1 MATILDI
8 DLTNSP
14 FNSYDFFSNK
24 KIAAGTV
31 ETEDMK
37 KGQHKTT
44 VEMVDINA
52 YDYGIIDVG
61 MVQFD
66 DTLPYTKK
74 VETAQLRIEYYKTE
88 LEDAKSWVDAL
99 QSEINKVNSELAEYK
114 DQYEEAKKQDP
125 HSDLTKNLKQIIK
138 NCKEDLND
146 LNTDYSKYKKITQ
159 THPKLIKAYTKFLND
174 LIKYGGKKTITRIEE
189 FGSTEEAEQVDLDNL
204 DINQAPGMAISG
216 AITEAVTQYLEVT
229 IQSLIAGGASNL
241 MNNLG
246 INQETLGIAKSI
258 LNLMDSALFNI
269 TGIIKMFPKNIQ
281 MLPSAKVAIGS
292 ICTSLKDIYI
302 AIYNDLENEYYET
315 INDAIT
321 NLPSMQ
327 EVLKDALNLLMNT
340 IWIMINEQC
349 IKYTGHTL
357 PELYYMCSDY
367 IHKYKAWKEARKEKK
382 RRKKEKKEQEK
393 REKEKEKETGI
404 QHSSGN
410 TVSTKINVD
419 IDPDIIKQSLMDEL
433 ARASDLIYN
442 SFIII
447 QIKDSIDE
455 IKMLI
460 SQFNNVDLD
469 VLSEG
474 IDSFEDFMNMLI
486 EMGIDS
492 DGAVISLEKAIQDGI
507 NQFSGNLTSL
517 QNQIKE
523 QAISSGLNIASDIVS
538 NTKIS
543 KEIKT
548 EHLYDFTNDLNTF
561 TMTLNIYADPTTKK
575 AKKQLT
581 KVLSNAHQKDGTKIF
596 DSSSVLSI
604 INAIDEGYVMRKDQT
619 IELLEF
625 TFKIH
630 FELEGFNKTLSEQIN
645 AIDEA
650 NRIAQDAAKK
660 KEADE
665 AISKFELGIVEEEY
679 TGDPTKATKRPT
691 FQLVHELFSIL
702 KEIFPQLKVIL
713 KLIRNYKINKA
724 KVEANASGNLLGMVK
739 VIAAI
744 NKLFKKAHK
753 SKTNFYTVRSL
764 KLYDYITNSI
774 TSIGTNVEIN
784 IGIPDTRKLYLYLK
798 NAKSNYEIIKQDL
811 PTILYID
818 QDAITEQRNVM
829 KKDLDKAGNYFNDAS
844 LFVQYPDS
852 KYQDGTLLGLDK
864 VEDADT
870 EIYYS
875 DSSLPLYGSQ
885 ILRCYGKDYDLYT

>member
-14 FNSYDFFSNK
+14 GNSYDFFSNK
-24 KIAAGTV
+24 KMSAGTV

-61 MVQFD
+61 IVQFD
-66 DTLPYTKK
+66 DTLPYSKK
-74 VETAQLRIEYYKTE
+74 VETAKLRIEYYKTE
-88 LEDAKSWVDAL
+88 LKDAESWVNAL
-99 QSEINKVNSELAEYK
+99 QTEINKVNSELTEYQ

-125 HSDLTKNLKQIIK
+125 HSALTTNLKQIVK
-138 NCKEDLND
+138 NYKEQLND
-146 LNTDYSKYKKITQ
+146 LNTEFSKYKKITQ
-159 THPKLIKAYTKFLND
+159 THPKLIKAYTNFYND
-174 LIKYGGKKTITRIEE
+174 LTKYGEKKAITRVDE
-189 FGSTEEAEQVDLDNL
+189 FGNVEEAEKVDLDNL
-204 DINQAPGMAISG
+204 DINQAPGMEISG
-216 AITEAVTQYLEVT
+216 AITDAVTQYLEVT

-246 INQETLGIAKSI
+246 INQETLGMAQSI
-258 LNLMDSALFNI
+258 LNLMDSTLFNI

-281 MLPSAKVAIGS
+281 MLPSAKIAIGS
-292 ICTSLKDIYI
+292 ICTSLKDMYI

-321 NLPSMQ
+321 NLPSIQ
-327 EVLKDALNLLMNT
+327 EVLKDAQELLMNT
-340 IWIMINEQC
+340 IWVMINEQC
-349 IKYTGHTL
+349 IKYTGYTL

-367 IHKYKAWKEARKEKK
+367 IHKYKAWKEARKEQK
-382 RRKKEKKEQEK
+382 RRKKEQEEQ
-393 REKEKEKETGI
+393 EKETGI
-404 QHSSGN
+404 QHSSGG
-410 TVSTKINVD
+410 TVSSKINVD
-419 IDPDIIKQSLMDEL
+419 VDPDIIKQSLMDEL
-433 ARASDLIYN
+433 SRASDLIYN

-469 VLSEG
+469 VLTDG
-474 IDSFEDFMNMLI
+474 IDSFEDFMDMLV
-486 EMGIDS
+486 EMGLDS

-523 QAISSGLNIASDIVS
+523 QAISSGLHIAADVVS
-538 NTKIS
+538 NTTVS
-543 KEIKT
+543 TEIKA

-630 FELEGFNKTLSEQIN
+630 FELDGFNKTLNEQIN

-650 NRIAQDAAKK
+650 NRIAQETAKK
-660 KEADE
+660 KEAEE

-724 KVEANASGNLLGMVK
+724 KVEANASGNLLGMIK

-798 NAKSNYEIIKQDL
+798 NAKSNYEIIKQGL

-818 QDAITEQRNVM
+818 QDAITEQRNAM
-829 KKDLDKAGNYFNDAS
+829 KKDLDKAGNYFDDAS

>member
-14 FNSYDFFSNK
+14 GNSYDFFSNK
-24 KIAAGTV
+24 KMSAGTV

-61 MVQFD
+61 IVQFD
-66 DTLPYTKK
+66 DTLPYAKK

-88 LEDAKSWVDAL
+88 LKDAESWVNAL
-99 QSEINKVNSELAEYK
+99 QTEINKVNSELTEYQ
-114 DQYEEAKKQDP
+114 DQYEEVKKQDP
-125 HSDLTKNLKQIIK
+125 HSALTTNLKQIVK
-138 NCKEDLND
+138 NYKEQLND
-146 LNTDYSKYKKITQ
+146 LNAEFSKYKKITQ
-159 THPKLIKAYTKFLND
+159 THPKLIKAYTNFYND
-174 LIKYGGKKTITRIEE
+174 LTKYGEKKAITKVDE
-189 FGSTEEAEQVDLDNL
+189 FGNVEEAEQVDLDNL
-204 DINQAPGMAISG
+204 DINQAPGMEISG
-216 AITEAVTQYLEVT
+216 AITDAVTQYLEVT

-246 INQETLGIAKSI
+246 INQETLGMAQSI
-258 LNLMDSALFNI
+258 LNLMDSTLFNI

-281 MLPSAKVAIGS
+281 MLPSAKIAIGS
-292 ICTSLKDIYI
+292 ICTSLKDMYI

-327 EVLKDALNLLMNT
+327 EVLKDAQELLMNT
-340 IWIMINEQC
+340 IWVMINEQC
-349 IKYTGHTL
+349 IKYTGYTL

-367 IHKYKAWKEARKEKK
+367 IHKYKAWKEARKEQK
-382 RRKKEKKEQEK
+382 RRKKEQEEQ
-393 REKEKEKETGI
+393 EKETGI
-404 QHSSGN
+404 QHSSGG
-410 TVSTKINVD
+410 TVSSKINVD
-419 IDPDIIKQSLMDEL
+419 VDPDIIKQSLMDEL
-433 ARASDLIYN
+433 SRASDLIYN

-469 VLSEG
+469 VLSDG
-474 IDSFEDFMNMLI
+474 IDSFEDFMDMLV
-486 EMGIDS
+486 EMGLDS

-517 QNQIKE
+517 QNQIE
-523 QAISSGLNIASDIVS
+523 AQAISSGLHIAADVVS
-538 NTKIS
+538 NTTVS
-543 KEIKT
+543 TEIKA

-630 FELEGFNKTLSEQIN
+630 FELDGFNKTLSEQKN

-650 NRIAQDAAKK
+650 NRIAQETAKK
-660 KEADE
+660 KEAEE

-679 TGDPTKATKRPT
+679 TGDPIKATKRPT

-724 KVEANASGNLLGMVK
+724 KVEANASGNLLGMIK

-784 IGIPDTRKLYLYLK
+784 ISIPDTRKLYLYLK
-798 NAKSNYEIIKQDL
+798 NTKSNYEIIKQNL

-818 QDAITEQRNVM
+818 QDAITEQRNAM
-829 KKDLDKAGNYFNDAS
+829 KKDLDKAGNYFDDAS

>member
-14 FNSYDFFSNK
+14 GSSYDFFSNK
-24 KIAAGTV
+24 KMSAGTV
-31 ETEDMK
+31 ETDDMK

-61 MVQFD
+61 IVQFD

-74 VETAQLRIEYYKTE
+74 VETAQVRIEYYKTE
-88 LEDAKSWVDAL
+88 LKDAESWVKAL
-99 QSEINKVNSELAEYK
+99 QTEINKVNSELTEYQ
-114 DQYEEAKKQDP
+114 DQYEEAKKEDP
-125 HSDLTKNLKQIIK
+125 HSALTTNLKQIVK
-138 NCKEDLND
+138 NYKEQLND
-146 LNTDYSKYKKITQ
+146 LNTKFSKYKKITQ
-159 THPKLIKAYTKFLND
+159 THPKLIKAYTNFFND
-174 LIKYGGKKTITRIEE
+174 LTKYGEKKAITRVDE
-189 FGSTEEAEQVDLDNL
+189 FGNVEEAEQVDLDNL

-216 AITEAVTQYLEVT
+216 AITDAVTQYLEVT

-241 MNNLG
+241 MSSLG
-246 INQETLGIAKSI
+246 INQETLGMAQSI
-258 LNLMDSALFNI
+258 LNLMDSTLFNI

-281 MLPSAKVAIGS
+281 MVPSAKIAMSS
-292 ICTSLKDIYI
+292 ICTSLKDMYQAIYI
-302 AIYNDLENEYYET
+302 DLENQYYET

-327 EVLKDALNLLMNT
+327 EALKDAQVLLMNT
-340 IWIMINEQC
+340 IWVMINEQC
-349 IKYTGHTL
+349 IKYTGYTL

-367 IHKYKAWKEARKEKK
+367 IHKYKAWKEARKEQK
-382 RRKKEKKEQEK
+382 RRKKEQEEQ
-393 REKEKEKETGI
+393 EKETGI
-404 QHSSGN
+404 QHSSGG
-410 TVSTKINVD
+410 TISSKINVD
-419 IDPDIIKQSLMDEL
+419 VDPDIIKQSLMDEL

-460 SQFNNVDLD
+460 DQFNNVDLD
-469 VLSEG
+469 VLSDG
-474 IDSFEDFMNMLI
+474 IDSFEDFMDMLV
-486 EMGIDS
+486 EMGLGS

-517 QNQIKE
+517 QNQIE
-523 QAISSGLNIASDIVS
+523 AQAISSGLRIASDIAS
-538 NTKIS
+538 NTTIS
-543 KEIKT
+543 TEIKA

-596 DSSSVLSI
+596 DASSVLSI

-630 FELEGFNKTLSEQIN
+630 FELDGFNKTLQEQKD

-650 NRIAQDAAKK
+650 NRIAQETAKK
-660 KEADE
+660 KEAEE

-679 TGDPTKATKRPT
+679 TGDPTKATQRPT

-724 KVEANASGNLLGMVK
+724 KVEANASGNLLGMIK

-774 TSIGTNVEIN
+774 TSIGTNIEIN

-798 NAKSNYEIIKQDL
+798 NTKSNYEIIKQDL

-818 QDAITEQRNVM
+818 QDAIAEQRNAM
-829 KKDLDKAGNYFNDAS
+829 KKDLDKAGNYFDDAS

>member
-14 FNSYDFFSNK
+14 GNSYNFFSNK
-24 KIAAGTV
+24 KMSAGTV

-61 MVQFD
+61 IVQFD
-66 DTLPYTKK
+66 DTLPYSKK
-74 VETAQLRIEYYKTE
+74 VETAKLRIEYYKTE
-88 LEDAKSWVDAL
+88 LKNAESWVNAL
-99 QSEINKVNSELAEYK
+99 QTEINKVNSELTEYQ

-125 HSDLTKNLKQIIK
+125 HSALTTNLKQIVK
-138 NCKEDLND
+138 NYKEQLND
-146 LNTDYSKYKKITQ
+146 LNIEFSKYKKITQ
-159 THPKLIKAYTKFLND
+159 THPKLIKAYTNFYND
-174 LIKYGGKKTITRIEE
+174 LTKYGEKKAITKVDE
-189 FGSTEEAEQVDLDNL
+189 FGNVEEAEQVDLDNL
-204 DINQAPGMAISG
+204 DINQAPGMEISG
-216 AITEAVTQYLEVT
+216 AITDAVTQYLEVT

-246 INQETLGIAKSI
+246 INQETLGMAQSI
-258 LNLMDSALFNI
+258 LNLMDSTLFNI

-281 MLPSAKVAIGS
+281 MLPSAKIAIGS
-292 ICTSLKDIYI
+292 ICTSLKDMYI

-321 NLPSMQ
+321 NLPSIQ
-327 EVLKDALNLLMNT
+327 EVLKDAQELLMNT
-340 IWIMINEQC
+340 IWVMINEQC
-349 IKYTGHTL
+349 IKYTGYTL

-367 IHKYKAWKEARKEKK
+367 IHKYKAWKEARKEQK
-382 RRKKEKKEQEK
+382 RRKKEQEEQ
-393 REKEKEKETGI
+393 EKETGI
-404 QHSSGN
+404 QHSSGG

-419 IDPDIIKQSLMDEL
+419 VDPDIIKQSLMDEL
-433 ARASDLIYN
+433 SRASDLIYN

-469 VLSEG
+469 VLTDG
-474 IDSFEDFMNMLI
+474 IDSFEDFMDMLV
-486 EMGIDS
+486 EMGLDS

-517 QNQIKE
+517 QNQIE
-523 QAISSGLNIASDIVS
+523 AQAISSGLHIAADVVS
-538 NTKIS
+538 NTAVS
-543 KEIKT
+543 TEIKA

-630 FELEGFNKTLSEQIN
+630 FELDGFNKTLSEQIN

-650 NRIAQDAAKK
+650 NRIAQETAKK
-660 KEADE
+660 KEAEE

-679 TGDPTKATKRPT
+679 TSDPTKATKRPT

-724 KVEANASGNLLGMVK
+724 KVEANASGNLLGMIK

-818 QDAITEQRNVM
+818 QDAITEQRNAM
-829 KKDLDKAGNYFNDAS
+829 KKDLDKAGNYFDDAS

-885 ILRCYGKDYDLYT
+885 ILICYGKDYDLYT

>member
-14 FNSYDFFSNK
+14 GNSYDFFSNK
-24 KIAAGTV
+24 KMSAGTV

-61 MVQFD
+61 IVQFD
-66 DTLPYTKK
+66 DALPYAKK
-74 VETAQLRIEYYKTE
+74 VETAKLRIEYYKTE
-88 LEDAKSWVDAL
+88 LKDAESWVNAL
-99 QSEINKVNSELAEYK
+99 QTEINKVNSELTEYQ

-125 HSDLTKNLKQIIK
+125 HSALTTNLKQIVK
-138 NCKEDLND
+138 NYKEQLND
-146 LNTDYSKYKKITQ
+146 LNTEFSKYKKITQ
-159 THPKLIKAYTKFLND
+159 THPKLIKAYTNFFND
-174 LIKYGGKKTITRIEE
+174 LTKYGEKKAITKVDE
-189 FGSTEEAEQVDLDNL
+189 FGNVEEAEQVDLDNL

-216 AITEAVTQYLEVT
+216 AITDAVTQYLEVT

-246 INQETLGIAKSI
+246 INQETLGMAQSI
-258 LNLMDSALFNI
+258 LNLMDSTLFNI

-281 MLPSAKVAIGS
+281 MVPSAKIAMSS
-292 ICTSLKDIYI
+292 ICTSLKDMYY
-302 AIYNDLENEYYET
+302 AIYTDLENQYYET

-327 EVLKDALNLLMNT
+327 EVLKDAQELLMNT
-340 IWIMINEQC
+340 IWVMINEQC
-349 IKYTGHTL
+349 IKYTGYTL

-367 IHKYKAWKEARKEKK
+367 IHKYKAWKEARKEQK
-382 RRKKEKKEQEK
+382 RRKKEQEEQ
-393 REKEKEKETGI
+393 EKETGI
-404 QHSSGN
+404 QHSSGG
-410 TVSTKINVD
+410 TVSSKINVD
-419 IDPDIIKQSLMDEL
+419 VDPDIIKQSLMDEL
-433 ARASDLIYN
+433 SRASDLIYN

-469 VLSEG
+469 VLSDG
-474 IDSFEDFMNMLI
+474 IDSFEDFMDMLV
-486 EMGIDS
+486 EMGLDS

-517 QNQIKE
+517 QNQIE
-523 QAISSGLNIASDIVS
+523 AQAISSGLHIAADIAS
-538 NTKIS
+538 NTTIS
-543 KEIKT
+543 AEIKA

-630 FELEGFNKTLSEQIN
+630 FELDGFNKTLNEQIN

-650 NRIAQDAAKK
+650 NRIAQEAAKK
-660 KEADE
+660 KEAEE

-724 KVEANASGNLLGMVK
+724 KVEANSSGNLLGMVK

-744 NKLFKKAHK
+744 NKLFKKANK

-798 NAKSNYEIIKQDL
+798 NTKSNYEIIKQNL

-818 QDAITEQRNVM
+818 QDAITEQRNAM
-829 KKDLDKAGNYFNDAS
+829 KKDLDKAGNYFDDAS

>member
-14 FNSYDFFSNK
+14 GNSYDFFSNK
-24 KIAAGTV
+24 KMSAGTV

-61 MVQFD
+61 IVQFD
-66 DTLPYTKK
+66 DTLPYSKK

-88 LEDAKSWVDAL
+88 LKDAESWVNAL
-99 QSEINKVNSELAEYK
+99 QTEINKVNSELTEYQ

-125 HSDLTKNLKQIIK
+125 HSALTTNLKQIVK
-138 NCKEDLND
+138 NYKEQLND
-146 LNTDYSKYKKITQ
+146 LNTEFSKYKKITQ
-159 THPKLIKAYTKFLND
+159 THPKLIKAYTNFYND
-174 LIKYGGKKTITRIEE
+174 LTKYGEKKAITRVDE
-189 FGSTEEAEQVDLDNL
+189 FGNVEEAEKVDLDNL
-204 DINQAPGMAISG
+204 DINQAPGMEISG
-216 AITEAVTQYLEVT
+216 AITDAVTQYLEVT

-246 INQETLGIAKSI
+246 INQETLGMAQSI
-258 LNLMDSALFNI
+258 LNLMDSTLFNI

-281 MLPSAKVAIGS
+281 MLPSAKIAIGS
-292 ICTSLKDIYI
+292 ICTSLKDMYI

-321 NLPSMQ
+321 NLPSIQ
-327 EVLKDALNLLMNT
+327 EVLKDAQELLMNT
-340 IWIMINEQC
+340 IWVMINEQC
-349 IKYTGHTL
+349 IKYTGYTL

-367 IHKYKAWKEARKEKK
+367 IHKYKAWKEARKEQK
-382 RRKKEKKEQEK
+382 RRKKEQEEQ
-393 REKEKEKETGI
+393 EKETGI
-404 QHSSGN
+404 QHSSGG
-410 TVSTKINVD
+410 TVSSKINVD
-419 IDPDIIKQSLMDEL
+419 VDPDIIKQSLMDEL
-433 ARASDLIYN
+433 SRASDLIYN

-469 VLSEG
+469 VLTDG

-486 EMGIDS
+486 EMGLDS

-517 QNQIKE
+517 QNQIE
-523 QAISSGLNIASDIVS
+523 AQAISSGLHIAADVVS
-538 NTKIS
+538 NTTVS
-543 KEIKT
+543 TEIKA

-630 FELEGFNKTLSEQIN
+630 FELDGFNKTLNEQIN

-650 NRIAQDAAKK
+650 NRIAQETAKK
-660 KEADE
+660 KEAEE

-724 KVEANASGNLLGMVK
+724 KVEANASGNLLGMIK

-818 QDAITEQRNVM
+818 QDAITEQRNAM
-829 KKDLDKAGNYFNDAS
+829 KKDLDKAGNYFDDAS

>member
-1 MATILDI
+1 MVTILDI
-8 DLTNSP
+8 DLTNSSG
-14 FNSYDFFSNK
+14 NSYDFFSNK
-24 KIAAGTV
+24 KMSAGTV

-61 MVQFD
+61 IVQFD
-66 DTLPYTKK
+66 DTLPYSKK

-88 LEDAKSWVDAL
+88 LKDAESWVNAL
-99 QSEINKVNSELAEYK
+99 QTEINKVNSELTEYQ

-125 HSDLTKNLKQIIK
+125 HSALTTNLKQIVK
-138 NCKEDLND
+138 NYKKQLND
-146 LNTDYSKYKKITQ
+146 LNTEFSKYKKITQ
-159 THPKLIKAYTKFLND
+159 THPKLIKAYTNFYND
-174 LIKYGGKKTITRIEE
+174 LTKYGEKKTITKIDE
-189 FGSTEEAEQVDLDNL
+189 FGNVEEAEQVDLDNI

-216 AITEAVTQYLEVT
+216 AITDAVTQYLEVT

-246 INQETLGIAKSI
+246 INQETLGMAQSI
-258 LNLMDSALFNI
+258 LNLMDSTLFNI

-281 MLPSAKVAIGS
+281 MVPSAKIAIGS
-292 ICTSLKDIYI
+292 ICTSLKDMYY
-302 AIYNDLENEYYET
+302 AIYTDLENQYYET

-327 EVLKDALNLLMNT
+327 EVLKDAQELLMNT
-340 IWIMINEQC
+340 IWVMINEQC
-349 IKYTGHTL
+349 IKYTGYTL

-367 IHKYKAWKEARKEKK
+367 IHKYKAWKEARKEQK
-382 RRKKEKKEQEK
+382 RRKKEQEEQ
-393 REKEKEKETGI
+393 EKETGI
-404 QHSSGN
+404 QHSSGG
-410 TVSTKINVD
+410 TVSSKINVD
-419 IDPDIIKQSLMDEL
+419 VDPDIIKQSLMDEL
-433 ARASDLIYN
+433 SRASDLIYN

-469 VLSEG
+469 VLSDG
-474 IDSFEDFMNMLI
+474 IDSFEDFMDMLV
-486 EMGIDS
+486 EMGLDS

-517 QNQIKE
+517 QNQIE
-523 QAISSGLNIASDIVS
+523 AQAISSGLHIAADVVS
-538 NTKIS
+538 NTTVSTEK
-543 KEIKT
+543 KV

-630 FELEGFNKTLSEQIN
+630 FELEGFNKTLNEQIN

-650 NRIAQDAAKK
+650 NRIAQETAKE
-660 KEADE
+660 KEAEE

-679 TGDPTKATKRPT
+679 TSDPTKATKRPT

-724 KVEANASGNLLGMVK
+724 KVEANASGNLLGMIK

-798 NAKSNYEIIKQDL
+798 NAKSNYEIIKQGL

-818 QDAITEQRNVM
+818 QDAITEQRNAM
-829 KKDLDKAGNYFNDAS
+829 KKDLDKAGNYFDDAS

>member
-14 FNSYDFFSNK
+14 GNSYDFFSNK
-24 KIAAGTV
+24 KMSAGTV

-61 MVQFD
+61 IVQFD
-66 DTLPYTKK
+66 DTLPYSKK

-88 LEDAKSWVDAL
+88 LKDAESWVNAL
-99 QSEINKVNSELAEYK
+99 QTEINKVNSELTEYQ

-125 HSDLTKNLKQIIK
+125 HSALTTNLKQIVK
-138 NCKEDLND
+138 NYKEQLND
-146 LNTDYSKYKKITQ
+146 LNTEFSKYKKITQ
-159 THPKLIKAYTKFLND
+159 THPKLIKAYTNFYND
-174 LIKYGGKKTITRIEE
+174 LTKYGEKKAITRVDE
-189 FGSTEEAEQVDLDNL
+189 FGNVEEAEKVDLDNL
-204 DINQAPGMAISG
+204 DINQAPGMEISG
-216 AITEAVTQYLEVT
+216 AITDAVTQYLEVT

-246 INQETLGIAKSI
+246 INQETLGMAQSI
-258 LNLMDSALFNI
+258 LNLMDSTLFNI

-281 MLPSAKVAIGS
+281 MLPSAKIAIGS
-292 ICTSLKDIYI
+292 ICTSLKDMYI

-321 NLPSMQ
+321 NLPSIQ
-327 EVLKDALNLLMNT
+327 EVLKDAQELLMNT
-340 IWIMINEQC
+340 IWVMINEQC
-349 IKYTGHTL
+349 IKYTGYTL

-367 IHKYKAWKEARKEKK
+367 IHKYKAWKEARKEQK
-382 RRKKEKKEQEK
+382 RRKKEQEEQ
-393 REKEKEKETGI
+393 EKETGI
-404 QHSSGN
+404 QHSSDG

-419 IDPDIIKQSLMDEL
+419 VDPDIIKQSLMDEL
-433 ARASDLIYN
+433 SRASDLIYN

-469 VLSEG
+469 VLTDG
-474 IDSFEDFMNMLI
+474 IDSFEDFMDMLV
-486 EMGIDS
+486 EMGLDS

-517 QNQIKE
+517 QNQIE
-523 QAISSGLNIASDIVS
+523 AQAISSGLHIAADVVS
-538 NTKIS
+538 NTTVS
-543 KEIKT
+543 TEIKA

-630 FELEGFNKTLSEQIN
+630 FELDGFNKTLNEQIN

-650 NRIAQDAAKK
+650 NRIAQETAKK
-660 KEADE
+660 KEAEE

-724 KVEANASGNLLGMVK
+724 KVEANASGNLLGMIK

-818 QDAITEQRNVM
+818 QDAITEQRNAM
-829 KKDLDKAGNYFNDAS
+829 KKDLDKAGNYFDDAS

>member
-14 FNSYDFFSNK
+14 GNSYDFFSNK
-24 KIAAGTV
+24 KMSAGTV

-61 MVQFD
+61 IVQFD
-66 DTLPYTKK
+66 DTLPYSKK
-74 VETAQLRIEYYKTE
+74 VETAKLRIEYYKTE
-88 LEDAKSWVDAL
+88 LKDAESWVNAL
-99 QSEINKVNSELAEYK
+99 QTEINKVNSELTEYQ

-125 HSDLTKNLKQIIK
+125 HSALTTNLKQIVK
-138 NCKEDLND
+138 NYKEQLND
-146 LNTDYSKYKKITQ
+146 LNTEFSKYKKITQ
-159 THPKLIKAYTKFLND
+159 THPKLIKAYTNFYND
-174 LIKYGGKKTITRIEE
+174 LTKYGEKKAITRVDE
-189 FGSTEEAEQVDLDNL
+189 FGNVEEAEKVDLDNL
-204 DINQAPGMAISG
+204 DINQAPGMEISG
-216 AITEAVTQYLEVT
+216 AITDAVTQYLEVT

-246 INQETLGIAKSI
+246 INQETLGMAQSI
-258 LNLMDSALFNI
+258 LNLMDSTLFNI

-281 MLPSAKVAIGS
+281 MLPSAKIAIGS
-292 ICTSLKDIYI
+292 ICTSLKDMYI

-321 NLPSMQ
+321 NLPSIQ
-327 EVLKDALNLLMNT
+327 EVLKDAQELLMNT
-340 IWIMINEQC
+340 IWVMINEQC
-349 IKYTGHTL
+349 IKYTGYTL

-382 RRKKEKKEQEK
+382 RRKKEQEEQ
-393 REKEKEKETGI
+393 EKETGI
-404 QHSSGN
+404 QHSSGG

-419 IDPDIIKQSLMDEL
+419 VDPDIIKQSLMDEL
-433 ARASDLIYN
+433 SRASDLIYN

-469 VLSEG
+469 VLTDG
-474 IDSFEDFMNMLI
+474 IDSFEDFMNMLV
-486 EMGIDS
+486 EMGLDS

-517 QNQIKE
+517 QNQIE
-523 QAISSGLNIASDIVS
+523 AQAISSGLHIAADVVS
-538 NTKIS
+538 NTTVSTEMKA
-543 KEIKT
+543 

-630 FELEGFNKTLSEQIN
+630 FELDGFNKTLNEQIN

-650 NRIAQDAAKK
+650 NRIAQETAKK
-660 KEADE
+660 KEVEE

-724 KVEANASGNLLGMVK
+724 KVEANASGNLLGMIR

-784 IGIPDTRKLYLYLK
+784 IDIPDTRKLYLYLK

-818 QDAITEQRNVM
+818 QDAITEQRNAM
-829 KKDLDKAGNYFNDAS
+829 KKDLDKAGNYFDDAS

>member
-14 FNSYDFFSNK
+14 GNSYDFFSNK
-24 KIAAGTV
+24 KMSAGTV

-61 MVQFD
+61 IVQFD
-66 DTLPYTKK
+66 DTLPYAKK
-74 VETAQLRIEYYKTE
+74 VETAKLRIEYYKTE
-88 LEDAKSWVDAL
+88 LKDAESWVNAL
-99 QSEINKVNSELAEYK
+99 QTEINKVNSELTEYQ

-125 HSDLTKNLKQIIK
+125 HSALTTNLKQIVK
-138 NCKEDLND
+138 NYKEQLND
-146 LNTDYSKYKKITQ
+146 LNTEFSKYKKITQ
-159 THPKLIKAYTKFLND
+159 THPKLIKAYTNFYND
-174 LIKYGGKKTITRIEE
+174 LTKYGEKKAITKVDE
-189 FGSTEEAEQVDLDNL
+189 FGNVEEAEQVDLDNL

-216 AITEAVTQYLEVT
+216 AITDAVTQYLEVT

-241 MNNLG
+241 MNSLG
-246 INQETLGIAKSI
+246 INQETLGMAQSI
-258 LNLMDSALFNI
+258 LNLMDSTLFNI

-281 MLPSAKVAIGS
+281 MLPSAKIAIGS
-292 ICTSLKDIYI
+292 ICTSLKDMYQAIYI
-302 AIYNDLENEYYET
+302 DLENQYYET

-327 EVLKDALNLLMNT
+327 EVLKDAQELLMNT
-340 IWIMINEQC
+340 IWVMINEQC
-349 IKYTGHTL
+349 IKYTGYTL

-367 IHKYKAWKEARKEKK
+367 IHKYKAWKEARKEQK
-382 RRKKEKKEQEK
+382 RRKKEQEEQ
-393 REKEKEKETGI
+393 EKETGI
-404 QHSSGN
+404 QHSSGG
-410 TVSTKINVD
+410 TVSSKINVD
-419 IDPDIIKQSLMDEL
+419 VDPDIIKQSLMDEL
-433 ARASDLIYN
+433 SRASDLIYN

-469 VLSEG
+469 VLSDG
-474 IDSFEDFMNMLI
+474 IDSFEDFMDMLV
-486 EMGIDS
+486 EMGLDS

-517 QNQIKE
+517 QNQIE
-523 QAISSGLNIASDIVS
+523 AQAISSGLHIAADVVS
-538 NTKIS
+538 NTTVS
-543 KEIKT
+543 TEIKA

-630 FELEGFNKTLSEQIN
+630 FELDGFNKTLNEQIN

-650 NRIAQDAAKK
+650 NRIAQEAAKK
-660 KEADE
+660 KEAEE

-724 KVEANASGNLLGMVK
+724 KVEANASGNLLGMIK

-818 QDAITEQRNVM
+818 QDAITEQRNAM
-829 KKDLDKAGNYFNDAS
+829 KKDLDKAGNYFDDAS

>member
-14 FNSYDFFSNK
+14 GNSYDFFSNK
-24 KIAAGTV
+24 KMSAGTV

-61 MVQFD
+61 IVQFD
-66 DTLPYTKK
+66 DTLPYSKK

-88 LEDAKSWVDAL
+88 LKDAESWVNAL
-99 QSEINKVNSELAEYK
+99 QTEINKVNSELTEYQ

-125 HSDLTKNLKQIIK
+125 HSALTTNLKQIVK
-138 NCKEDLND
+138 NYKEQLND
-146 LNTDYSKYKKITQ
+146 LNTEFSKYKKITQ
-159 THPKLIKAYTKFLND
+159 THPKLIKAYTNFYND
-174 LIKYGGKKTITRIEE
+174 LTKYGEKKAITRVDE
-189 FGSTEEAEQVDLDNL
+189 FGNVEEAEKVDLDNL
-204 DINQAPGMAISG
+204 DINQAPGMEISG
-216 AITEAVTQYLEVT
+216 AITDAVTQYLEVT

-246 INQETLGIAKSI
+246 INQETLGMAQSI
-258 LNLMDSALFNI
+258 LNLMDSTLFNI

-281 MLPSAKVAIGS
+281 MLPSAKIAIGS
-292 ICTSLKDIYI
+292 ICTSLKDMYI

-321 NLPSMQ
+321 NLPSIQ
-327 EVLKDALNLLMNT
+327 EVLKDAQELLMNT
-340 IWIMINEQC
+340 IWVMINEQC
-349 IKYTGHTL
+349 IKYTGYTL

-367 IHKYKAWKEARKEKK
+367 IHKYKAWKEARKEQK
-382 RRKKEKKEQEK
+382 RRKKEQEEQ
-393 REKEKEKETGI
+393 EKETGI
-404 QHSSGN
+404 QHSSGG
-410 TVSTKINVD
+410 TVSSKINVD
-419 IDPDIIKQSLMDEL
+419 VDPDIIKQSLMDEL
-433 ARASDLIYN
+433 SRASDLIYN

-469 VLSEG
+469 VLTDG
-474 IDSFEDFMNMLI
+474 IDSFEDFMDMLV
-486 EMGIDS
+486 EMGLDS

-517 QNQIKE
+517 QNQIE
-523 QAISSGLNIASDIVS
+523 AQAISSGLHIAADIVS
-538 NTKIS
+538 NTTVS
-543 KEIKT
+543 TEIKT

-630 FELEGFNKTLSEQIN
+630 FELDGFNKTLNEQIN

-650 NRIAQDAAKK
+650 NRIAQETAKK
-660 KEADE
+660 KEAEE

-724 KVEANASGNLLGMVK
+724 KVEANASGNLLGMIK

-818 QDAITEQRNVM
+818 QDAITEQRNAM
-829 KKDLDKAGNYFNDAS
+829 KKDLDKAGNYFDDAS

>member
-14 FNSYDFFSNK
+14 GNSYDFFSNK
-24 KIAAGTV
+24 KMSAGTV

-61 MVQFD
+61 IIQFD
-66 DTLPYTKK
+66 DTLPYSKK

-88 LEDAKSWVDAL
+88 LKDAESWINAL
-99 QSEINKVNSELAEYK
+99 QTEINKVNSELTEYQ

-125 HSDLTKNLKQIIK
+125 HSALTTNLKQIIK
-138 NCKEDLND
+138 NYKEQLND
-146 LNTDYSKYKKITQ
+146 LNTEFSKYKKITQ
-159 THPKLIKAYTKFLND
+159 THPKLIKAYTNFYND
-174 LIKYGGKKTITRIEE
+174 LTKYGEKKAITRVDE
-189 FGSTEEAEQVDLDNL
+189 FGNVEEAEKVDLDNL
-204 DINQAPGMAISG
+204 DINQAPGMEISG
-216 AITEAVTQYLEVT
+216 AITDAVTQYLEVT

-246 INQETLGIAKSI
+246 INQETLGMAQSI
-258 LNLMDSALFNI
+258 LNLMDSTLFNI

-281 MLPSAKVAIGS
+281 MLPSAKIAIGS
-292 ICTSLKDIYI
+292 ICTSLKDMYI

-321 NLPSMQ
+321 NLPSNQ
-327 EVLKDALNLLMNT
+327 EELKDAQELLMNT
-340 IWIMINEQC
+340 IWVMINEQC
-349 IKYTGHTL
+349 IKYTGYTL

-367 IHKYKAWKEARKEKK
+367 IHKYKAWKEARKEQK
-382 RRKKEKKEQEK
+382 RRKKEQEEQ
-393 REKEKEKETGI
+393 EKETGI
-404 QHSSGN
+404 QHSSGG

-419 IDPDIIKQSLMDEL
+419 VDPDIIKQSLMDEL
-433 ARASDLIYN
+433 SRASDLIYN

-469 VLSEG
+469 VLTDG
-474 IDSFEDFMNMLI
+474 IDSFEDFMDMLV
-486 EMGIDS
+486 EMGLDS

-517 QNQIKE
+517 QNQIE
-523 QAISSGLNIASDIVS
+523 AQAISSGLHIAADIVS
-538 NTKIS
+538 NTTVSTERKA
-543 KEIKT
+543 

-630 FELEGFNKTLSEQIN
+630 FELDGFNKTLNEQIN

-650 NRIAQDAAKK
+650 NRIAQETAKK
-660 KEADE
+660 KEAEE

-724 KVEANASGNLLGMVK
+724 KVEANASGNLLGMIK

-798 NAKSNYEIIKQDL
+798 NAKSNYEIIKQGL

-818 QDAITEQRNVM
+818 QEAITEQRNAM
-829 KKDLDKAGNYFNDAS
+829 KKDLDKAGNYFDDAS

>member
-14 FNSYDFFSNK
+14 GNSYDFFSNK
-24 KIAAGTV
+24 KMSAGTV

-61 MVQFD
+61 IVQFD
-66 DTLPYTKK
+66 DTLPYLKK

-88 LEDAKSWVDAL
+88 LKDAESWVNAL
-99 QSEINKVNSELAEYK
+99 QTEINKVNSELTEYQ

-125 HSDLTKNLKQIIK
+125 HSALTTNLKQIVK
-138 NCKEDLND
+138 NYKEQLND
-146 LNTDYSKYKKITQ
+146 LNTEFSKYKKITQ
-159 THPKLIKAYTKFLND
+159 THPKLIKAYTNFYND
-174 LIKYGGKKTITRIEE
+174 LTKYGEKKAITRVDE
-189 FGSTEEAEQVDLDNL
+189 FGNVEEAEKVDLDNL
-204 DINQAPGMAISG
+204 DINQAPGMEISG
-216 AITEAVTQYLEVT
+216 AITDAVTQYLEVT

-246 INQETLGIAKSI
+246 INQETLGMAQSI
-258 LNLMDSALFNI
+258 LNLMDSTLFNI

-281 MLPSAKVAIGS
+281 MLPSAKIAIGS
-292 ICTSLKDIYI
+292 ICTSLKDMYI

-321 NLPSMQ
+321 NLPSIQ
-327 EVLKDALNLLMNT
+327 EVLKDAQELLMNT
-340 IWIMINEQC
+340 IWVMINEQC
-349 IKYTGHTL
+349 IKYTGYTL

-367 IHKYKAWKEARKEKK
+367 IHKYKAWKEARKEQK
-382 RRKKEKKEQEK
+382 RRKKEQEEQ
-393 REKEKEKETGI
+393 EKETGI
-404 QHSSGN
+404 QHSSGG
-410 TVSTKINVD
+410 TVSSKINVD
-419 IDPDIIKQSLMDEL
+419 VDPDIIKQSLMDEL
-433 ARASDLIYN
+433 SRASDLIYN

-469 VLSEG
+469 VLTDG
-474 IDSFEDFMNMLI
+474 IDSFEDFMDMLV
-486 EMGIDS
+486 EMGLDS

-517 QNQIKE
+517 QNQIE
-523 QAISSGLNIASDIVS
+523 AQAISSGLHIAADVVS
-538 NTKIS
+538 NTAVS
-543 KEIKT
+543 TEIKA

-630 FELEGFNKTLSEQIN
+630 FELDGFNKTLNEQIN

-650 NRIAQDAAKK
+650 NRIAQETAKK
-660 KEADE
+660 KEAEE

-724 KVEANASGNLLGMVK
+724 KVEANASGNLLGMIK

-774 TSIGTNVEIN
+774 TSIGTNIEIN

-818 QDAITEQRNVM
+818 QDAITEQRNIM
-829 KKDLDKAGNYFNDAS
+829 KKDLDKAGNYFDDAS

>member
-14 FNSYDFFSNK
+14 GNSYDFFSNK
-24 KIAAGTV
+24 KMSAGTV

-61 MVQFD
+61 IVQFD
-66 DTLPYTKK
+66 DTLPYSKK
-74 VETAQLRIEYYKTE
+74 VETSKLRIEYYKTE
-88 LEDAKSWVDAL
+88 LKDAESWVNAL
-99 QSEINKVNSELAEYK
+99 QTEINKVNSELTEYQ

-125 HSDLTKNLKQIIK
+125 HSALTTNLKQIVK
-138 NCKEDLND
+138 NYKEQLND
-146 LNTDYSKYKKITQ
+146 LNTEFSKYKKITQ
-159 THPKLIKAYTKFLND
+159 THPKLIKAYTNFYND
-174 LIKYGGKKTITRIEE
+174 LTKYGEKKAITRVDE
-189 FGSTEEAEQVDLDNL
+189 FGNVEEAEKVDLDNL
-204 DINQAPGMAISG
+204 DINQAPGMEISG
-216 AITEAVTQYLEVT
+216 AITDAVTQYLEVT

-246 INQETLGIAKSI
+246 INQETLGMAQSI
-258 LNLMDSALFNI
+258 LNLMDSTLFNI

-281 MLPSAKVAIGS
+281 MLPSAKIAIGS
-292 ICTSLKDIYI
+292 ICTSLKDMYI

-321 NLPSMQ
+321 NLPSIQ
-327 EVLKDALNLLMNT
+327 EVLKDAQELLMNT
-340 IWIMINEQC
+340 IWVMINEQC
-349 IKYTGHTL
+349 IKYTGYTL

-367 IHKYKAWKEARKEKK
+367 IHKYKAWKEARKEQK
-382 RRKKEKKEQEK
+382 RRKKEQEEQEK
-393 REKEKEKETGI
+393 VTGI
-404 QHSSGN
+404 QHSSGG
-410 TVSTKINVD
+410 TVSSKINVD
-419 IDPDIIKQSLMDEL
+419 VDPDIIKQSLMDEL
-433 ARASDLIYN
+433 SRASDLIYN

-447 QIKDSIDE
+447 QIKDTIDE

-469 VLSEG
+469 VLTDG

-486 EMGIDS
+486 EMGLDS

-523 QAISSGLNIASDIVS
+523 QAISSGLHIAADVMS
-538 NTKIS
+538 NTTVS
-543 KEIKT
+543 TEIKA

-630 FELEGFNKTLSEQIN
+630 FELEGFNKTLNEQIN

-650 NRIAQDAAKK
+650 NRIAQETAKE
-660 KEADE
+660 KEAEE

-679 TGDPTKATKRPT
+679 TSDPTKATKRPT

-724 KVEANASGNLLGMVK
+724 KVEANASGNLLGMIK

-818 QDAITEQRNVM
+818 QDAITEQRNAM
-829 KKDLDKAGNYFNDAS
+829 KKDLDKAGNYFDDAS

>member
-14 FNSYDFFSNK
+14 GNSYDFFSNK
-24 KIAAGTV
+24 KMSAGIV

-61 MVQFD
+61 IVQFD

-88 LEDAKSWVDAL
+88 LKDAESWVNAL
-99 QSEINKVNSELAEYK
+99 QTEINKVNSELTEYQ

-125 HSDLTKNLKQIIK
+125 HSALTTNLKQIVK
-138 NCKEDLND
+138 NYKEQLND
-146 LNTDYSKYKKITQ
+146 LNTEFSKYKKITQ
-159 THPKLIKAYTKFLND
+159 THPKLIKAYTNFYND
-174 LIKYGGKKTITRIEE
+174 LTKYGEKKAITRVDE
-189 FGSTEEAEQVDLDNL
+189 FGNVEEAEKVDLDNL
-204 DINQAPGMAISG
+204 DINQAPGMEISG
-216 AITEAVTQYLEVT
+216 AITDAVTQYLEVT

-246 INQETLGIAKSI
+246 INQETLGMAQSI
-258 LNLMDSALFNI
+258 LNLMDSTLFNI

-281 MLPSAKVAIGS
+281 MLPSAKIAIGS
-292 ICTSLKDIYI
+292 ICTSLKDMYI

-327 EVLKDALNLLMNT
+327 EVLKDAQELLMNT
-340 IWIMINEQC
+340 IWVMINEQC
-349 IKYTGHTL
+349 IKYTGYTL

-367 IHKYKAWKEARKEKK
+367 IHKYKAWKEARKEQK
-382 RRKKEKKEQEK
+382 RRKKEQEEQ
-393 REKEKEKETGI
+393 EKETGI
-404 QHSSGN
+404 QHSSGG
-410 TVSTKINVD
+410 TVSSKINVD
-419 IDPDIIKQSLMDEL
+419 VDPDIIKQSLMDEL
-433 ARASDLIYN
+433 SRASDLIYN

-469 VLSEG
+469 VLTDG
-474 IDSFEDFMNMLI
+474 IDSFEDFMDMLV
-486 EMGIDS
+486 EMGLDS

-517 QNQIKE
+517 QNQIE
-523 QAISSGLNIASDIVS
+523 AQAISSGLHIAADVVS
-538 NTKIS
+538 NTTVS
-543 KEIKT
+543 TEIKA

-630 FELEGFNKTLSEQIN
+630 FELDGFNKTLNEQIN

-650 NRIAQDAAKK
+650 NRIAQETAKK
-660 KEADE
+660 KEAEE

-679 TGDPTKATKRPT
+679 TSDPTKATKRPT

-724 KVEANASGNLLGMVK
+724 KVEANASGNLLGMIK

-818 QDAITEQRNVM
+818 QDAITEQRNAM
-829 KKDLDKAGNYFNDAS
+829 KKDLDKAGNYFDDAS

>member
-14 FNSYDFFSNK
+14 GNSYDFFSNK
-24 KIAAGTV
+24 KMSAGTV

-61 MVQFD
+61 IVQFD
-66 DTLPYTKK
+66 DTLPYSKK

-88 LEDAKSWVDAL
+88 LEDAESWVDAL
-99 QSEINKVNSELAEYK
+99 QSEINKVNSELTEYQ

-125 HSDLTKNLKQIIK
+125 HSALTTNLKQIVK
-138 NCKEDLND
+138 NYKEQLND
-146 LNTDYSKYKKITQ
+146 LNTEFSKYKKITQ
-159 THPKLIKAYTKFLND
+159 THPKLIKAYTNFYND
-174 LIKYGGKKTITRIEE
+174 LTKYGEKKAITRVDE
-189 FGSTEEAEQVDLDNL
+189 FGNVEEAEKVDLDNL
-204 DINQAPGMAISG
+204 DINQAPGMEISG
-216 AITEAVTQYLEVT
+216 AITDAVTQYLEVT

-246 INQETLGIAKSI
+246 INQETLGMAQSI
-258 LNLMDSALFNI
+258 LNLMDSTLFNI

-281 MLPSAKVAIGS
+281 MLPSAKIAIGS
-292 ICTSLKDIYI
+292 ICTSLKDMYI

-321 NLPSMQ
+321 NLPSIQ
-327 EVLKDALNLLMNT
+327 EVLKDAQELLMNT
-340 IWIMINEQC
+340 IWVMINEQC
-349 IKYTGHTL
+349 IKYTGYTL

-382 RRKKEKKEQEK
+382 RRKKEQEEQ
-393 REKEKEKETGI
+393 EKETGI
-404 QHSSGN
+404 QHSSGG
-410 TVSTKINVD
+410 TVSSKINVD
-419 IDPDIIKQSLMDEL
+419 VDPDIIKQSLMDEL
-433 ARASDLIYN
+433 SRASDLIYN

-469 VLSEG
+469 VLTDG
-474 IDSFEDFMNMLI
+474 IDSFEDFMDMLV
-486 EMGIDS
+486 EMGLDS

-517 QNQIKE
+517 QNQIE
-523 QAISSGLNIASDIVS
+523 AQAISSGLHIAADVVS
-538 NTKIS
+538 NTTVSTERKV
-543 KEIKT
+543 

-630 FELEGFNKTLSEQIN
+630 FELDGFNKTLNEQIN

-650 NRIAQDAAKK
+650 NRIAQETAKK
-660 KEADE
+660 KEAEE

-724 KVEANASGNLLGMVK
+724 KVEANASGNLLGMIK

-818 QDAITEQRNVM
+818 QDAITEQRNAM
-829 KKDLDKAGNYFNDAS
+829 KKDLDKAGNYFDDAS

>member
-14 FNSYDFFSNK
+14 GNSYDFFSNK
-24 KIAAGTV
+24 KMSAGTV

-61 MVQFD
+61 IVQFD
-66 DTLPYTKK
+66 DTLPYSKK
-74 VETAQLRIEYYKTE
+74 VETAKLRIEYYKTE
-88 LEDAKSWVDAL
+88 LKDAESWVNAL
-99 QSEINKVNSELAEYK
+99 QTEINKVNSELTEYQ

-125 HSDLTKNLKQIIK
+125 HSALTTNLKQIVK
-138 NCKEDLND
+138 NYKEQLND
-146 LNTDYSKYKKITQ
+146 LNTEFSKYKKITQ
-159 THPKLIKAYTKFLND
+159 THPKLIKAYTNFYND
-174 LIKYGGKKTITRIEE
+174 LTKYGEKKAITRVDE
-189 FGSTEEAEQVDLDNL
+189 FGNVEEAEKVDLDNL
-204 DINQAPGMAISG
+204 DINQAPGMEISG
-216 AITEAVTQYLEVT
+216 AITDAVTQYLEVT

-246 INQETLGIAKSI
+246 INQETLGMAQSI
-258 LNLMDSALFNI
+258 LNLMDSTLFNI

-281 MLPSAKVAIGS
+281 MLPSAKIAIGS
-292 ICTSLKDIYI
+292 ICTSLKDMYI

-321 NLPSMQ
+321 NLPSIQ
-327 EVLKDALNLLMNT
+327 EVLKDAQELLMNT
-340 IWIMINEQC
+340 IWVMINEQC
-349 IKYTGHTL
+349 IKYTGYTL

-367 IHKYKAWKEARKEKK
+367 IHKYKAWKEARKEQK
-382 RRKKEKKEQEK
+382 RRKKEQEEQ
-393 REKEKEKETGI
+393 EKETGI
-404 QHSSGN
+404 QHSSGG
-410 TVSTKINVD
+410 TVSSKINVD
-419 IDPDIIKQSLMDEL
+419 VDPDIIKQSLMDEL
-433 ARASDLIYN
+433 SRASDLIYN

-469 VLSEG
+469 VLTDG
-474 IDSFEDFMNMLI
+474 IDSFEDFMDMLV
-486 EMGIDS
+486 EMGLDS

-517 QNQIKE
+517 QNQIE
-523 QAISSGLNIASDIVS
+523 AQAISSGLHIAAEVVS
-538 NTKIS
+538 NTTVS
-543 KEIKT
+543 TEIKA

-630 FELEGFNKTLSEQIN
+630 FELDGFNKTLNEQIN

-650 NRIAQDAAKK
+650 NRIAQETAKK
-660 KEADE
+660 KEAEE

-724 KVEANASGNLLGMVK
+724 KVEANASGNLLGMIK

-798 NAKSNYEIIKQDL
+798 NAKSNYEIIKQGL

-818 QDAITEQRNVM
+818 QDAITEQRNAM
-829 KKDLDKAGNYFNDAS
+829 KKDLDKAGNYFDDAS

>member
-14 FNSYDFFSNK
+14 GNSYDFFSNK
-24 KIAAGTV
+24 KMSAGTV

-61 MVQFD
+61 IVQFD
-66 DTLPYTKK
+66 DTLPYSKK
-74 VETAQLRIEYYKTE
+74 VETSKLRIEYYKTE
-88 LEDAKSWVDAL
+88 LKNAKSWVNAL
-99 QSEINKVNSELAEYK
+99 QTEINKVNSELTEYQ

-125 HSDLTKNLKQIIK
+125 HSALTTNLKQIVK
-138 NCKEDLND
+138 NYKEQLND
-146 LNTDYSKYKKITQ
+146 LNTEFSKYKKITQ
-159 THPKLIKAYTKFLND
+159 THPKLIKAYTNFYND
-174 LIKYGGKKTITRIEE
+174 LTKYGEKKAITRVDE
-189 FGSTEEAEQVDLDNL
+189 FGNVEEAEQVDLDNL
-204 DINQAPGMAISG
+204 DINQAPGMEISG
-216 AITEAVTQYLEVT
+216 AITDAVTQYLEVT

-246 INQETLGIAKSI
+246 INQETLGMAQSI
-258 LNLMDSALFNI
+258 LNLMDSTLFNI

-281 MLPSAKVAIGS
+281 MLPSAKIAIGS
-292 ICTSLKDIYI
+292 ICTSLKDMYI

-321 NLPSMQ
+321 NLPSIQ
-327 EVLKDALNLLMNT
+327 EVLKDAQELLMNT
-340 IWIMINEQC
+340 IWVMINEQC
-349 IKYTGHTL
+349 IKYTGYTL

-367 IHKYKAWKEARKEKK
+367 IHKYKAWKEARKEQK
-382 RRKKEKKEQEK
+382 RRKKEQEEQ
-393 REKEKEKETGI
+393 EKETGI
-404 QHSSGN
+404 QHSSGG
-410 TVSTKINVD
+410 TVSSKINVD
-419 IDPDIIKQSLMDEL
+419 VDPDIIKQSLMDEL
-433 ARASDLIYN
+433 SRASDLIYN

-469 VLSEG
+469 VLTDG
-474 IDSFEDFMNMLI
+474 IDSFEDFMDMLV
-486 EMGIDS
+486 EMGLDS

-517 QNQIKE
+517 QNQIE
-523 QAISSGLNIASDIVS
+523 AQAISSGLHIAADVVS
-538 NTKIS
+538 NTTVS
-543 KEIKT
+543 TEIKA

-630 FELEGFNKTLSEQIN
+630 FELDGFNKTLSEQIN

-650 NRIAQDAAKK
+650 NRIAQETAKK
-660 KEADE
+660 KEAEE

-724 KVEANASGNLLGMVK
+724 KVEANASGNLLGMIK

-784 IGIPDTRKLYLYLK
+784 IGISDTRKLYLYLK
-798 NAKSNYEIIKQDL
+798 NAKSNYEIIKQGL

-818 QDAITEQRNVM
+818 QDAITEQRNAM
-829 KKDLDKAGNYFNDAS
+829 KKDLDKAGNYFDDAS

>member
-14 FNSYDFFSNK
+14 GNSYDFFSNK
-24 KIAAGTV
+24 KMSAGTV

-61 MVQFD
+61 IVQFD
-66 DTLPYTKK
+66 DTLPYSKK

-88 LEDAKSWVDAL
+88 LKDAESWVNAL
-99 QSEINKVNSELAEYK
+99 QTEINKVNSELTEYQ

-125 HSDLTKNLKQIIK
+125 HSALTTNLKQIVK
-138 NCKEDLND
+138 NYKEQLND
-146 LNTDYSKYKKITQ
+146 LNTEFSKYKKITQ
-159 THPKLIKAYTKFLND
+159 THPKLIKAYTNFYND
-174 LIKYGGKKTITRIEE
+174 LTKYGEKKAITRVDE
-189 FGSTEEAEQVDLDNL
+189 FGNVEEAEKVDLDNL
-204 DINQAPGMAISG
+204 DINQAPGMEISG
-216 AITEAVTQYLEVT
+216 AITDAVTQYLEVT

-246 INQETLGIAKSI
+246 INQETLGMAQSI
-258 LNLMDSALFNI
+258 LNLMDSTLFNI

-281 MLPSAKVAIGS
+281 MLPSAKIAIGS
-292 ICTSLKDIYI
+292 ICTSLKDMYI

-321 NLPSMQ
+321 NLPSIQ
-327 EVLKDALNLLMNT
+327 EVLKDAQELLMNT
-340 IWIMINEQC
+340 IWVMINEQC
-349 IKYTGHTL
+349 IKYTGYTL

-367 IHKYKAWKEARKEKK
+367 IHKYKAWKEARKEQK
-382 RRKKEKKEQEK
+382 RRKKEQEEQ
-393 REKEKEKETGI
+393 EKETGI
-404 QHSSGN
+404 QHSSGG

-419 IDPDIIKQSLMDEL
+419 VDPDIIKQSLMDEL
-433 ARASDLIYN
+433 SRASDLIYN

-469 VLSEG
+469 VLTDG
-474 IDSFEDFMNMLI
+474 IDSFEDFMDMLV
-486 EMGIDS
+486 EMGLDS

-517 QNQIKE
+517 QNQIE
-523 QAISSGLNIASDIVS
+523 AQAISSGLHIAADVVS
-538 NTKIS
+538 NTTVSTERKA
-543 KEIKT
+543 

-630 FELEGFNKTLSEQIN
+630 FELDGFNKTLNEQIN

-650 NRIAQDAAKK
+650 NRIAQETAKK
-660 KEADE
+660 KEAEE

-724 KVEANASGNLLGMVK
+724 KVEANASGNLLGMIK

-798 NAKSNYEIIKQDL
+798 NAKSNYEIIKQGL

-818 QDAITEQRNVM
+818 QDAITEQRNAM
-829 KKDLDKAGNYFNDAS
+829 KKDLDKAGNYFDDAS

>member
-14 FNSYDFFSNK
+14 GNSYDFFSNK
-24 KIAAGTV
+24 KMSAGTV

-61 MVQFD
+61 IVQFD
-66 DTLPYTKK
+66 DTLPYSKK
-74 VETAQLRIEYYKTE
+74 VETSKLRIEYYKTE
-88 LEDAKSWVDAL
+88 LKDAESWVNAL
-99 QSEINKVNSELAEYK
+99 QTEINKVNSELTEYQ

-125 HSDLTKNLKQIIK
+125 HSALTTNLKQIVK
-138 NCKEDLND
+138 NYKEQLND
-146 LNTDYSKYKKITQ
+146 LNTEFSKYKKITQ
-159 THPKLIKAYTKFLND
+159 THPKLIKAYTNFYND
-174 LIKYGGKKTITRIEE
+174 LTKYGEKKAITRVDE
-189 FGSTEEAEQVDLDNL
+189 FGNVEEAEKVDLDNL
-204 DINQAPGMAISG
+204 DINQAPGMEISG
-216 AITEAVTQYLEVT
+216 AITDAVTQYLEVT

-246 INQETLGIAKSI
+246 INQETLGMAQSI

-281 MLPSAKVAIGS
+281 MLPSAKIAIGS
-292 ICTSLKDIYI
+292 ICTSLKDMYI

-321 NLPSMQ
+321 NLPSIQ
-327 EVLKDALNLLMNT
+327 EVLKDAQELLMNT
-340 IWIMINEQC
+340 IWVMINEQC
-349 IKYTGHTL
+349 IKYTGYTL

-367 IHKYKAWKEARKEKK
+367 IHKYKAWKEARKEQK
-382 RRKKEKKEQEK
+382 RRKKEQEEQ
-393 REKEKEKETGI
+393 EKETGI
-404 QHSSGN
+404 QHSSGG
-410 TVSTKINVD
+410 TVSSKINVD
-419 IDPDIIKQSLMDEL
+419 VDPDIIKQSLMDEL
-433 ARASDLIYN
+433 SRASDLIYN

-469 VLSEG
+469 VLTDG
-474 IDSFEDFMNMLI
+474 IDSFEDFMDMLV
-486 EMGIDS
+486 EMGLDS

-517 QNQIKE
+517 QNQIE
-523 QAISSGLNIASDIVS
+523 AQAISSGLHIAADVVS
-538 NTKIS
+538 NTAVS
-543 KEIKT
+543 TEIKA

-630 FELEGFNKTLSEQIN
+630 FELDGFNKTLNEQIN

-650 NRIAQDAAKK
+650 NRIAQETAKE
-660 KEADE
+660 KEAEE

-724 KVEANASGNLLGMVK
+724 KVEANASGNLLGMIK

-818 QDAITEQRNVM
+818 QDAITEQRNAM
-829 KKDLDKAGNYFNDAS
+829 KKDLDKAGNYFDDAS

>member
-14 FNSYDFFSNK
+14 GSSYDFFSNK
-24 KIAAGTV
+24 KMSAGTV

-61 MVQFD
+61 IVQFD
-66 DTLPYTKK
+66 DTLPYSKK

-88 LEDAKSWVDAL
+88 LKDAESWVNAL
-99 QSEINKVNSELAEYK
+99 QTEINKVNSELTEYK

-125 HSDLTKNLKQIIK
+125 HSALTTNLKQIIK
-138 NCKEDLND
+138 NYKEQLND
-146 LNTDYSKYKKITQ
+146 LNTDFSKYKKITQ
-159 THPKLIKAYTKFLND
+159 THPKLIKAYTNFFND
-174 LIKYGGKKTITRIEE
+174 LTKYGEKKAITKVDE
-189 FGSTEEAEQVDLDNL
+189 FGNVEEAEQVDLDNL
-204 DINQAPGMAISG
+204 DINQAPGMEISG
-216 AITEAVTQYLEVT
+216 AITDAVTQYLEVT

-246 INQETLGIAKSI
+246 INQETLGMAQSI
-258 LNLMDSALFNI
+258 LNLMDSTLFNI

-292 ICTSLKDIYI
+292 ICTSLKDMYQ
-302 AIYNDLENEYYET
+302 AIYTDLENEYYET

-327 EVLKDALNLLMNT
+327 EALKDAQVLLMNT
-340 IWIMINEQC
+340 IWVMINEQC
-349 IKYTGHTL
+349 IKYTGYTL

-367 IHKYKAWKEARKEKK
+367 IHKYKAWKEARKEQK
-382 RRKKEKKEQEK
+382 RRKKEQEEQ
-393 REKEKEKETGI
+393 EKETGI
-404 QHSSGN
+404 QHSSGG
-410 TVSTKINVD
+410 TISSKINVD
-419 IDPDIIKQSLMDEL
+419 VDPDIIKQSLMDEL
-433 ARASDLIYN
+433 SRASDLIYN

-469 VLSEG
+469 VLTDG
-474 IDSFEDFMNMLI
+474 IDSFEDFMDMLV
-486 EMGIDS
+486 EMGLDS

-507 NQFSGNLTSL
+507 NQFSGNLTGL
-517 QNQIKE
+517 QNQIE
-523 QAISSGLNIASDIVS
+523 AQAISSGLHIAANIAS
-538 NTKIS
+538 NTTIS
-543 KEIKT
+543 TEIKA

-630 FELEGFNKTLSEQIN
+630 FELEGFNKTLSEQKN

-650 NRIAQDAAKK
+650 NRIAQETAKK
-660 KEADE
+660 KEVE
-665 AISKFELGIVEEEY
+665 KAISKFELGIVEEEY
-679 TGDPTKATKRPT
+679 TGDPTKATQRPT

-724 KVEANASGNLLGMVK
+724 KVEANASGNLLGMIK

-744 NKLFKKAHK
+744 NKLFKKVHK

-798 NAKSNYEIIKQDL
+798 NAKSNYEIIKQNL

-818 QDAITEQRNVM
+818 QDTITEQRNAM
-829 KKDLDKAGNYFNDAS
+829 KKDLDKAGNYFDDAS

>member
-14 FNSYDFFSNK
+14 GNSYDFFSNK
-24 KIAAGTV
+24 KMSAGTV

-61 MVQFD
+61 IVQFD
-66 DTLPYTKK
+66 DTLPYSKK
-74 VETAQLRIEYYKTE
+74 VETAKLRIEYYKTE
-88 LEDAKSWVDAL
+88 LKDAESWVNAL
-99 QSEINKVNSELAEYK
+99 QTEINKVNSELTEYQ

-125 HSDLTKNLKQIIK
+125 HSALTTNLKQIVK
-138 NCKEDLND
+138 NYKEQLND
-146 LNTDYSKYKKITQ
+146 LNTEFSKYKKITQ
-159 THPKLIKAYTKFLND
+159 THPKLIKAYTNFYND
-174 LIKYGGKKTITRIEE
+174 LTKYGEKKAITRVDE
-189 FGSTEEAEQVDLDNL
+189 FGNVEEAEKVDLDNL
-204 DINQAPGMAISG
+204 DINQAPGMEISG
-216 AITEAVTQYLEVT
+216 AITDAVTQYLEVT

-246 INQETLGIAKSI
+246 INQETLGMAQSI
-258 LNLMDSALFNI
+258 LNLMDSTLFNI

-281 MLPSAKVAIGS
+281 MLPSAKIAIGS
-292 ICTSLKDIYI
+292 ICTSLKDMYI

-321 NLPSMQ
+321 NLPSIQ
-327 EVLKDALNLLMNT
+327 EVLKDAQELLMNT
-340 IWIMINEQC
+340 IWVMINEQC
-349 IKYTGHTL
+349 IKYTGYTL

-367 IHKYKAWKEARKEKK
+367 IHKYKAWKEARKEQK
-382 RRKKEKKEQEK
+382 RRKKEQEEQ
-393 REKEKEKETGI
+393 EKETGI
-404 QHSSGN
+404 QHSSGG

-419 IDPDIIKQSLMDEL
+419 VDPDIIKQSLMDEL
-433 ARASDLIYN
+433 SRASDLIYN

-469 VLSEG
+469 VLTDG
-474 IDSFEDFMNMLI
+474 IDSFEDFMDMLV
-486 EMGIDS
+486 EMGLDS

-517 QNQIKE
+517 QNQIE
-523 QAISSGLNIASDIVS
+523 AQAISSGLHIAADVVS
-538 NTKIS
+538 NTTVS
-543 KEIKT
+543 TEIKA

-630 FELEGFNKTLSEQIN
+630 FELDGFNKTLNEQIN

-650 NRIAQDAAKK
+650 NRIAQETAKK
-660 KEADE
+660 KEAEE

-724 KVEANASGNLLGMVK
+724 KVEANASGNLLGMIK

-798 NAKSNYEIIKQDL
+798 NAKSNYEIIKQGL

-818 QDAITEQRNVM
+818 QDAITEQRNAM
-829 KKDLDKAGNYFNDAS
+829 KKDLDKAGNYFDDAS

>member
-14 FNSYDFFSNK
+14 GNSYDFFSNK
-24 KIAAGTV
+24 KMSAGTV

-61 MVQFD
+61 IVQFD
-66 DTLPYTKK
+66 DTLPYSKK
-74 VETAQLRIEYYKTE
+74 VETSKLRIEYYKTE
-88 LEDAKSWVDAL
+88 LKDAESWVNAL
-99 QSEINKVNSELAEYK
+99 QTEINKVNSELTEYQ

-125 HSDLTKNLKQIIK
+125 HSALTTNLKQIVK
-138 NCKEDLND
+138 NYKEQLND
-146 LNTDYSKYKKITQ
+146 LNTEFSKYKKITQ
-159 THPKLIKAYTKFLND
+159 THPKLIKAYTNFYND
-174 LIKYGGKKTITRIEE
+174 LTKYGEKKAITRVDE
-189 FGSTEEAEQVDLDNL
+189 FGNVEEAEKVDLDNL
-204 DINQAPGMAISG
+204 DINQAPGMEISG
-216 AITEAVTQYLEVT
+216 AITDAVTQYLEVT

-246 INQETLGIAKSI
+246 INQETLGMAQSI
-258 LNLMDSALFNI
+258 LNLMDSTLFNI

-281 MLPSAKVAIGS
+281 MVPSAKIAIGS
-292 ICTSLKDIYI
+292 ICTSLKDMYI

-321 NLPSMQ
+321 NLPSIQ
-327 EVLKDALNLLMNT
+327 EVLKDAQELLMNT
-340 IWIMINEQC
+340 IWVMINEQC
-349 IKYTGHTL
+349 IKYTGYTL

-367 IHKYKAWKEARKEKK
+367 IHKYKAWKEARKEQK
-382 RRKKEKKEQEK
+382 RRKKEQEEQ
-393 REKEKEKETGI
+393 EKETGI
-404 QHSSGN
+404 QHSSGG
-410 TVSTKINVD
+410 TVSSKINVD
-419 IDPDIIKQSLMDEL
+419 VDPDIIKQSLMDEL
-433 ARASDLIYN
+433 SRASDLIYN

-447 QIKDSIDE
+447 HIKDSIDE

-469 VLSEG
+469 VLTDG
-474 IDSFEDFMNMLI
+474 IDSFEDFMDMLV
-486 EMGIDS
+486 EMGLDS

-517 QNQIKE
+517 QNQIE
-523 QAISSGLNIASDIVS
+523 AQAISSGLHIAADVVS
-538 NTKIS
+538 NTTVS
-543 KEIKT
+543 TEIKT

-630 FELEGFNKTLSEQIN
+630 FELDGFNKTLNEQIN

-650 NRIAQDAAKK
+650 NRIAQETAKK
-660 KEADE
+660 KEAEE

-724 KVEANASGNLLGMVK
+724 KVEANASGNLLGMIR

-818 QDAITEQRNVM
+818 QDAITEQRNAM
-829 KKDLDKAGNYFNDAS
+829 KKDLDKAGNYFDDAS
-844 LFVQYPDS
+844 LFVQYPDP

>member
-14 FNSYDFFSNK
+14 GNSYDFFSNK
-24 KIAAGTV
+24 KMSAGTV

-61 MVQFD
+61 IVQFD
-66 DTLPYTKK
+66 DTLPYSKK
-74 VETAQLRIEYYKTE
+74 VETSKLRIEYYKTE
-88 LEDAKSWVDAL
+88 LKDAESWVNAL
-99 QSEINKVNSELAEYK
+99 QTEINKVNSELTEYQ

-125 HSDLTKNLKQIIK
+125 HSALTTNLKQIVK
-138 NCKEDLND
+138 NYKEQLND
-146 LNTDYSKYKKITQ
+146 LNTEFSKYKKITQ
-159 THPKLIKAYTKFLND
+159 THPKLIKAYTNFYND
-174 LIKYGGKKTITRIEE
+174 LTKYGEKKAITKVDE
-189 FGSTEEAEQVDLDNL
+189 FGNVEEAEQVDLDNL
-204 DINQAPGMAISG
+204 DINQAPGMEISG
-216 AITEAVTQYLEVT
+216 AITDAVTQYLEVT

-246 INQETLGIAKSI
+246 INQETLGMAQSI
-258 LNLMDSALFNI
+258 LNLMDSTLFNI

-281 MLPSAKVAIGS
+281 MLPSAKIAIGS
-292 ICTSLKDIYI
+292 ICTSLKDMYI

-321 NLPSMQ
+321 NLPSIQ
-327 EVLKDALNLLMNT
+327 EVLKDAQELLMNT
-340 IWIMINEQC
+340 IWVMINEQC
-349 IKYTGHTL
+349 IKYTGYTL

-367 IHKYKAWKEARKEKK
+367 IHKYKAWKEARKEQK
-382 RRKKEKKEQEK
+382 RRKKEQEEQ
-393 REKEKEKETGI
+393 EKETGI
-404 QHSSGN
+404 QHSSGG
-410 TVSTKINVD
+410 TVSSKINVD
-419 IDPDIIKQSLMDEL
+419 VDPDIIKQSLMDEL
-433 ARASDLIYN
+433 SRASDLIYN

-469 VLSEG
+469 VLTDG
-474 IDSFEDFMNMLI
+474 IDSFEDFMDMLV
-486 EMGIDS
+486 EMGLDS

-517 QNQIKE
+517 QNQIE
-523 QAISSGLNIASDIVS
+523 AQAISSGLHIAADVVS
-538 NTKIS
+538 NTTVS
-543 KEIKT
+543 TEIKA

-630 FELEGFNKTLSEQIN
+630 FELDGFNKTLNEQIN

-650 NRIAQDAAKK
+650 NRIAQETAKK
-660 KEADE
+660 KEAEE

-798 NAKSNYEIIKQDL
+798 NAKSNYEIIKQGL

-818 QDAITEQRNVM
+818 QDAITEQRNAM
-829 KKDLDKAGNYFNDAS
+829 KKDLDKAGNYFDDAS

>member
-14 FNSYDFFSNK
+14 SNSYDFLSNK
-24 KIAAGTV
+24 KMSAGTI

-61 MVQFD
+61 IVQFD
-66 DTLPYTKK
+66 DTLPYSKK
-74 VETAQLRIEYYKTE
+74 VETAKLRIEYYKTE
-88 LEDAKSWVDAL
+88 LKDAESWVNAL
-99 QSEINKVNSELAEYK
+99 QTEINKVNSELTEYQ

-125 HSDLTKNLKQIIK
+125 HSALTTNLKQIVK
-138 NCKEDLND
+138 NYKEQLND
-146 LNTDYSKYKKITQ
+146 LNTEFSKYKKITQ
-159 THPKLIKAYTKFLND
+159 THPKLIKAYTNFYND
-174 LIKYGGKKTITRIEE
+174 LTKYGEKKAITRVDE
-189 FGSTEEAEQVDLDNL
+189 FGNVEEAEKVDLDNL
-204 DINQAPGMAISG
+204 DINQAPGMEISG
-216 AITEAVTQYLEVT
+216 AITDAVTQYLEVT

-246 INQETLGIAKSI
+246 INQETLGMAQSI
-258 LNLMDSALFNI
+258 LNLMDSTLFNI

-281 MLPSAKVAIGS
+281 MLPSAKIAIGS
-292 ICTSLKDIYI
+292 ICTSLKDMYI

-321 NLPSMQ
+321 NLPSSQ
-327 EVLKDALNLLMNT
+327 EVLKDAQELLMNT
-340 IWIMINEQC
+340 IWVMINEQC
-349 IKYTGHTL
+349 IKYTGYTL

-382 RRKKEKKEQEK
+382 RRKKEQEEQ
-393 REKEKEKETGI
+393 EKETGI
-404 QHSSGN
+404 QHSSGG

-419 IDPDIIKQSLMDEL
+419 VDPDIIKQSLMDEL
-433 ARASDLIYN
+433 SRASDLIYN

-469 VLSEG
+469 VLTDG
-474 IDSFEDFMNMLI
+474 IDSFEDFMNMLV
-486 EMGIDS
+486 EMGLDS

-517 QNQIKE
+517 QNQIE
-523 QAISSGLNIASDIVS
+523 AQAISSGLHIAADVMS
-538 NTKIS
+538 NTTVSTERKV
-543 KEIKT
+543 

-630 FELEGFNKTLSEQIN
+630 FELDGFNKTLNEQIN

-650 NRIAQDAAKK
+650 NRIAQETAKK
-660 KEADE
+660 KEVEE

-724 KVEANASGNLLGMVK
+724 KVEANASGNLLGMIR

-784 IGIPDTRKLYLYLK
+784 IDIPDTRKLYLYLK
-798 NAKSNYEIIKQDL
+798 NAKSNYEIIKQGL

-818 QDAITEQRNVM
+818 QDAITEQRNAM
-829 KKDLDKAGNYFNDAS
+829 KKDLDKAGNYFDDAS
-844 LFVQYPDS
+844 LFVQYPDP

>member
-14 FNSYDFFSNK
+14 GNSYDFFSNK
-24 KIAAGTV
+24 KMSAGTV

-61 MVQFD
+61 IVQFD
-66 DTLPYTKK
+66 DTLPYSKK

-88 LEDAKSWVDAL
+88 LKDAESWVNAL
-99 QSEINKVNSELAEYK
+99 QTEINKVNSELTEYQ

-125 HSDLTKNLKQIIK
+125 HSALTTNLKQIVK
-138 NCKEDLND
+138 NYKEQLND
-146 LNTDYSKYKKITQ
+146 LNTEFSKYKKITQ
-159 THPKLIKAYTKFLND
+159 THPKLIKAYTNFYND
-174 LIKYGGKKTITRIEE
+174 LTKYGEKKAITRVDE
-189 FGSTEEAEQVDLDNL
+189 FGNVEEAEKVDLDNL
-204 DINQAPGMAISG
+204 DINQAPGMEISG
-216 AITEAVTQYLEVT
+216 AITDAVTQYLEVT

-246 INQETLGIAKSI
+246 INQETLGMAQSI
-258 LNLMDSALFNI
+258 LNLMDSTLFNI

-281 MLPSAKVAIGS
+281 MLPSAKIAIGS
-292 ICTSLKDIYI
+292 ICTSLKDMYI

-321 NLPSMQ
+321 NLPSIQ
-327 EVLKDALNLLMNT
+327 EVLKDAQELLMNT
-340 IWIMINEQC
+340 IWVMINEQC
-349 IKYTGHTL
+349 IKYTGYTL

-367 IHKYKAWKEARKEKK
+367 IHKYKAWKEARKEQK
-382 RRKKEKKEQEK
+382 RRKKEQEEQ
-393 REKEKEKETGI
+393 EKETGI
-404 QHSSGN
+404 QHSSGGA
-410 TVSTKINVD
+410 VSTKINVD
-419 IDPDIIKQSLMDEL
+419 VDPDIIKQSLMDEL
-433 ARASDLIYN
+433 SRASDLIYN

-469 VLSEG
+469 VLTDG
-474 IDSFEDFMNMLI
+474 IDSFEDFMDMLV
-486 EMGIDS
+486 EMGLDS

-517 QNQIKE
+517 QNQIE
-523 QAISSGLNIASDIVS
+523 AQAISSGLHIAADVVS
-538 NTKIS
+538 NTTVS
-543 KEIKT
+543 TEIKA

-630 FELEGFNKTLSEQIN
+630 FELDGFNKTLNEQIN

-650 NRIAQDAAKK
+650 NRIAQETAKK
-660 KEADE
+660 KEAEE

-724 KVEANASGNLLGMVK
+724 KVEANASGNLLGMIK

-774 TSIGTNVEIN
+774 TSIDTNVEIN

-818 QDAITEQRNVM
+818 QDAITEQRNAM
-829 KKDLDKAGNYFNDAS
+829 KKDLDKAGNYFDDAS

>member
-14 FNSYDFFSNK
+14 GNSYDFFSNK
-24 KIAAGTV
+24 KMSAGTV

-61 MVQFD
+61 IVQFD

-88 LEDAKSWVDAL
+88 LKDAESWVNAL
-99 QSEINKVNSELAEYK
+99 QTEINKVNSELTEYQ

-125 HSDLTKNLKQIIK
+125 HSALTTNLKQIVK
-138 NCKEDLND
+138 NYKEQLND
-146 LNTDYSKYKKITQ
+146 LNTEFSKYKKITQ
-159 THPKLIKAYTKFLND
+159 THPKLIKAYTNFYND
-174 LIKYGGKKTITRIEE
+174 LTKYGEKKAITRVDE
-189 FGSTEEAEQVDLDNL
+189 FGNVEEAEKVDLDNL
-204 DINQAPGMAISG
+204 DINQAPGMEISG
-216 AITEAVTQYLEVT
+216 AITDAVTQYLEVT

-246 INQETLGIAKSI
+246 INQETLGMAQSI
-258 LNLMDSALFNI
+258 LNLMDSTLFNI

-281 MLPSAKVAIGS
+281 MLPSAKIAIGS
-292 ICTSLKDIYI
+292 ICTSLKDMYI

-321 NLPSMQ
+321 NLPSIQ
-327 EVLKDALNLLMNT
+327 EVLKDAQELLMNT
-340 IWIMINEQC
+340 IWVMINEQC
-349 IKYTGHTL
+349 IKYTGYTL

-367 IHKYKAWKEARKEKK
+367 IHKYKAWKEARKEQK
-382 RRKKEKKEQEK
+382 RRKKEQEEQ
-393 REKEKEKETGI
+393 EKETGI
-404 QHSSGN
+404 QHSSGG
-410 TVSTKINVD
+410 TVSSKINVD
-419 IDPDIIKQSLMDEL
+419 VDPDIIKQSLMDEL
-433 ARASDLIYN
+433 SRASDLIYN

-469 VLSEG
+469 VLTDG
-474 IDSFEDFMNMLI
+474 IDSFEDFMDMLV
-486 EMGIDS
+486 EMGLDS

-517 QNQIKE
+517 QNQIE
-523 QAISSGLNIASDIVS
+523 AQAISSGLHIAADVVS
-538 NTKIS
+538 NTTVS
-543 KEIKT
+543 TEIKA

-630 FELEGFNKTLSEQIN
+630 FELDGFNKTLNEQIN

-650 NRIAQDAAKK
+650 NRIAQETAKK
-660 KEADE
+660 KEAEE

-724 KVEANASGNLLGMVK
+724 KVEANASGNLLGMIK

-818 QDAITEQRNVM
+818 QDAITEQRNAM
-829 KKDLDKAGNYFNDAS
+829 KKDLDKAGNYFDDAS

>member
-14 FNSYDFFSNK
+14 GNSYDFFSNK
-24 KIAAGTV
+24 KMSAGTV

-61 MVQFD
+61 IVQFD
-66 DTLPYTKK
+66 DTLPYAKK

-88 LEDAKSWVDAL
+88 LKDAESWVNAL
-99 QSEINKVNSELAEYK
+99 QTEINKVNSELTEYQ

-125 HSDLTKNLKQIIK
+125 HSALTTNLKQIIK
-138 NCKEDLND
+138 NYKEQLTD
-146 LNTDYSKYKKITQ
+146 LNTEFSKYKKITQ
-159 THPKLIKAYTKFLND
+159 THPKLIKAYTNFYND
-174 LIKYGGKKTITRIEE
+174 LTKYGEKKAITKVDE
-189 FGSTEEAEQVDLDNL
+189 FGNVEEAEQVDLDNL
-204 DINQAPGMAISG
+204 DINQAPGMEISG
-216 AITEAVTQYLEVT
+216 AITDAVTQYLEVT

-246 INQETLGIAKSI
+246 INQETLGMAQSI
-258 LNLMDSALFNI
+258 LNLMDSTLFNI

-281 MLPSAKVAIGS
+281 MLPSAKIAIGS
-292 ICTSLKDIYI
+292 ICTSLKDMYI

-327 EVLKDALNLLMNT
+327 EVLKDAQELLMNT
-340 IWIMINEQC
+340 IWVMINEQC
-349 IKYTGHTL
+349 IKYTGYTL

-367 IHKYKAWKEARKEKK
+367 IHKYKAWKEARKEQK
-382 RRKKEKKEQEK
+382 RRKKEQEEQ
-393 REKEKEKETGI
+393 EKETGI
-404 QHSSGN
+404 QHSSGC
-410 TVSTKINVD
+410 TVSSKINVD
-419 IDPDIIKQSLMDEL
+419 VDPDIIKQSLMDEL
-433 ARASDLIYN
+433 SRASDLIYN

-469 VLSEG
+469 VLSDG
-474 IDSFEDFMNMLI
+474 IDSFEDFMDMLV
-486 EMGIDS
+486 EMGLDS

-517 QNQIKE
+517 QNQIE
-523 QAISSGLNIASDIVS
+523 AQAISSGLHIAADVVS
-538 NTKIS
+538 NTTVS
-543 KEIKT
+543 TEIKA

-630 FELEGFNKTLSEQIN
+630 FELDGFNKTLSEQKN

-650 NRIAQDAAKK
+650 NRIAQETAKK
-660 KEADE
+660 KEAEE

-724 KVEANASGNLLGMVK
+724 KVEANASGNLLGMIK

-798 NAKSNYEIIKQDL
+798 NTKSNYEIIKQNL

-818 QDAITEQRNVM
+818 QDAITEQRNAM
-829 KKDLDKAGNYFNDAS
+829 KKDLDKAGNYFDDAS

>member
-14 FNSYDFFSNK
+14 SNSYDFLSNK
-24 KIAAGTV
+24 KMSAGTI

-61 MVQFD
+61 IVQFD
-66 DTLPYTKK
+66 DTLPYSKK
-74 VETAQLRIEYYKTE
+74 VETAKLRIEYYKTE
-88 LEDAKSWVDAL
+88 LKDAESWVNAL
-99 QSEINKVNSELAEYK
+99 QAEINKINSELTEYQ

-125 HSDLTKNLKQIIK
+125 HSALMTNLKQIV
-138 NCKEDLND
+138 NNYKEQLND
-146 LNTDYSKYKKITQ
+146 LNTEFSKYKKITQ
-159 THPKLIKAYTKFLND
+159 THPKLIKAYTNFYND
-174 LIKYGGKKTITRIEE
+174 LTKYGEKKAITRVDE
-189 FGSTEEAEQVDLDNL
+189 FGNVEEAEKVDLDNL
-204 DINQAPGMAISG
+204 DINQAPGMEISG
-216 AITEAVTQYLEVT
+216 AITDAVTQYLEVT

-246 INQETLGIAKSI
+246 INQETLGMAQSI
-258 LNLMDSALFNI
+258 LNLMDSTLFNI

-281 MLPSAKVAIGS
+281 MLPSAKIAIGS
-292 ICTSLKDIYI
+292 ICTSLKDMYI

-321 NLPSMQ
+321 NLPSSQ
-327 EVLKDALNLLMNT
+327 EVLKDAQELLMNT
-340 IWIMINEQC
+340 IWVMINEQC
-349 IKYTGHTL
+349 IKYTGYTL

-382 RRKKEKKEQEK
+382 RRKKEQEEQ
-393 REKEKEKETGI
+393 EKETGI
-404 QHSSGN
+404 QHSSGG

-419 IDPDIIKQSLMDEL
+419 VDPDIIKQSLMDEL
-433 ARASDLIYN
+433 SRASDLIYN

-469 VLSEG
+469 VLTDG
-474 IDSFEDFMNMLI
+474 IDSFEDFMNMLV
-486 EMGIDS
+486 EMGLDS

-517 QNQIKE
+517 QNQIE
-523 QAISSGLNIASDIVS
+523 AQAISSGLNIAADVMS
-538 NTKIS
+538 NTTVSTERKV
-543 KEIKT
+543 

-630 FELEGFNKTLSEQIN
+630 FELDGFNKTLNEQIN

-650 NRIAQDAAKK
+650 NRIAQETAKK
-660 KEADE
+660 KEVEE

-724 KVEANASGNLLGMVK
+724 KVEANASGNLLGMIR

-784 IGIPDTRKLYLYLK
+784 IDIPDTRKLYLYLK

-818 QDAITEQRNVM
+818 QDAITEQRNAM
-829 KKDLDKAGNYFNDAS
+829 KKDLDKAGNYFDDAS

>member
-14 FNSYDFFSNK
+14 GNSYDFFSNK
-24 KIAAGTV
+24 KMSAGTV

-61 MVQFD
+61 IVQFD
-66 DTLPYTKK
+66 DTLPYAKK
-74 VETAQLRIEYYKTE
+74 VETAKLRIEYYKTE
-88 LEDAKSWVDAL
+88 LKDAESWVNAL
-99 QSEINKVNSELAEYK
+99 QTEINKVNSELTEYQ

-125 HSDLTKNLKQIIK
+125 HSALTTNLKQIVK
-138 NCKEDLND
+138 NYKEQLND
-146 LNTDYSKYKKITQ
+146 LNTEFSKYKKITQ
-159 THPKLIKAYTKFLND
+159 THPKLIKAYTNFYND
-174 LIKYGGKKTITRIEE
+174 LTKYGEKKAITKVDE
-189 FGSTEEAEQVDLDNL
+189 FGNVEEAEQVDLDNL

-216 AITEAVTQYLEVT
+216 AITDAVTQYLEVT

-246 INQETLGIAKSI
+246 INQETLGMAQSI
-258 LNLMDSALFNI
+258 LNLMDSTLFNI

-292 ICTSLKDIYI
+292 ICTSLKDMYI

-327 EVLKDALNLLMNT
+327 EVLKDAQELLMNT
-340 IWIMINEQC
+340 IWVMINEQC
-349 IKYTGHTL
+349 IKYTGYTL

-367 IHKYKAWKEARKEKK
+367 IHKYKAWKEARKEQK
-382 RRKKEKKEQEK
+382 RRKKEQEEQ
-393 REKEKEKETGI
+393 EKETGI
-404 QHSSGN
+404 QHSSGG
-410 TVSTKINVD
+410 TVSSKINVD
-419 IDPDIIKQSLMDEL
+419 VDPDIIKQSLMDEL
-433 ARASDLIYN
+433 SRTSDLIYN

-469 VLSEG
+469 VLSDG
-474 IDSFEDFMNMLI
+474 IDSFEDFMDMLV
-486 EMGIDS
+486 EMGLDS

-517 QNQIKE
+517 QNQIE
-523 QAISSGLNIASDIVS
+523 AQAISSGLHIATDIAS
-538 NTKIS
+538 NTTIS
-543 KEIKT
+543 AEIKA
-548 EHLYDFTNDLNTF
+548 EHLYDFMNDLNTF

-630 FELEGFNKTLSEQIN
+630 FELEGFNKTLSEQKN

-650 NRIAQDAAKK
+650 NRIAQETAKK
-660 KEADE
+660 KEAEE

-724 KVEANASGNLLGMVK
+724 KVEANSSGNLLGMVK

-744 NKLFKKAHK
+744 NKLFKKANK

-818 QDAITEQRNVM
+818 QDAITEQRNAM
-829 KKDLDKAGNYFNDAS
+829 KKDLDKAGNYFDDAS

>member
-14 FNSYDFFSNK
+14 GNSYDFFSNK
-24 KIAAGTV
+24 KMSAGTV

-61 MVQFD
+61 IVQFD
-66 DTLPYTKK
+66 DTLPYSKK
-74 VETAQLRIEYYKTE
+74 VETAKLRIEYYKTE
-88 LEDAKSWVDAL
+88 LKDAESWVNAL
-99 QSEINKVNSELAEYK
+99 QTEINKVNSELTEYQ

-125 HSDLTKNLKQIIK
+125 HSALTTNLKQIVK
-138 NCKEDLND
+138 NYKEQLND
-146 LNTDYSKYKKITQ
+146 LNTEFSKYKKITQ
-159 THPKLIKAYTKFLND
+159 THPKLIKAYTNFYND
-174 LIKYGGKKTITRIEE
+174 LTKYGEKKAITRVDE
-189 FGSTEEAEQVDLDNL
+189 FGNVEEAEKVDLDNL
-204 DINQAPGMAISG
+204 DINQAPGMEISG
-216 AITEAVTQYLEVT
+216 AITDAVTQYLEVT

-246 INQETLGIAKSI
+246 INQETLGMAQSI
-258 LNLMDSALFNI
+258 LNLMDSTLFNI

-281 MLPSAKVAIGS
+281 MLPSAKIAIGS
-292 ICTSLKDIYI
+292 ICTSLKDMYI

-321 NLPSMQ
+321 NLPSIQ
-327 EVLKDALNLLMNT
+327 EVLKDAQELLMNT
-340 IWIMINEQC
+340 IWVMINEQC
-349 IKYTGHTL
+349 IKYTGYTL

-367 IHKYKAWKEARKEKK
+367 IHKYKAWKEARKEQK
-382 RRKKEKKEQEK
+382 RRKKEQEEQ
-393 REKEKEKETGI
+393 EKETGI
-404 QHSSGN
+404 QHSSGG
-410 TVSTKINVD
+410 TVSSKINVD
-419 IDPDIIKQSLMDEL
+419 VDPDIIKQSLMDEL
-433 ARASDLIYN
+433 SRASDLIYN

-469 VLSEG
+469 VLTDG
-474 IDSFEDFMNMLI
+474 IDSFEDFMDMLV
-486 EMGIDS
+486 EMGLDS

-523 QAISSGLNIASDIVS
+523 QAISSGLHIAADVVS
-538 NTKIS
+538 NTTVSTERKA
-543 KEIKT
+543 

-630 FELEGFNKTLSEQIN
+630 FELDGFNKTLNEQIN

-650 NRIAQDAAKK
+650 NRIAQETAKK
-660 KEADE
+660 KEAEE

-724 KVEANASGNLLGMVK
+724 KVEANASGNLLGMIK

-818 QDAITEQRNVM
+818 QDAITEQRNAM
-829 KKDLDKAGNYFNDAS
+829 KKDLDKAGNYFDDAS

>member
-14 FNSYDFFSNK
+14 GNSYDFFSNK
-24 KIAAGTV
+24 KMSAGTV

-61 MVQFD
+61 IVQFD
-66 DTLPYTKK
+66 DTLPYSKK
-74 VETAQLRIEYYKTE
+74 VETAKLRIEYYKTE
-88 LEDAKSWVDAL
+88 LKDAESWVNAL
-99 QSEINKVNSELAEYK
+99 QTEINKVNSELTEYQ

-125 HSDLTKNLKQIIK
+125 HSALTTNLKQIVK
-138 NCKEDLND
+138 NYKEQLND
-146 LNTDYSKYKKITQ
+146 LNTEFSKYKKITQ
-159 THPKLIKAYTKFLND
+159 THPKLIKAYTNFYND
-174 LIKYGGKKTITRIEE
+174 LTKYGEKKAITRVDE
-189 FGSTEEAEQVDLDNL
+189 FGNVEEAEKVDLDNL
-204 DINQAPGMAISG
+204 DINQAPGMEISG
-216 AITEAVTQYLEVT
+216 AITDAVTQYLEVT

-246 INQETLGIAKSI
+246 INQETLGMAQSI
-258 LNLMDSALFNI
+258 LNLMDSTLFNI

-281 MLPSAKVAIGS
+281 MLPSAKIAIGS
-292 ICTSLKDIYI
+292 ICTSLKDMYI

-321 NLPSMQ
+321 NLPSIQ
-327 EVLKDALNLLMNT
+327 EVLKDAQELLMNT
-340 IWIMINEQC
+340 IWVMINEQC
-349 IKYTGHTL
+349 IKYTGYTL

-367 IHKYKAWKEARKEKK
+367 IHKYKAWKEARKEQK
-382 RRKKEKKEQEK
+382 RRKKEQEEQ
-393 REKEKEKETGI
+393 EKETGI
-404 QHSSGN
+404 QHSSGG
-410 TVSTKINVD
+410 TVSSKINVD
-419 IDPDIIKQSLMDEL
+419 VDPDIIKQSLMDEL
-433 ARASDLIYN
+433 SRASDLIYN

-469 VLSEG
+469 VLTDG
-474 IDSFEDFMNMLI
+474 IDSFEDFMDMLV
-486 EMGIDS
+486 EMGLDS

-517 QNQIKE
+517 QNQIE
-523 QAISSGLNIASDIVS
+523 AQAISSGLHIAADVVS
-538 NTKIS
+538 NTTVS
-543 KEIKT
+543 TEIKA

-630 FELEGFNKTLSEQIN
+630 FELDGFNKTLNEQIN

-650 NRIAQDAAKK
+650 NRIAQETAKK
-660 KEADE
+660 KEAEE

-724 KVEANASGNLLGMVK
+724 KVEANASGNLLGMIK

-818 QDAITEQRNVM
+818 QDAITEQRNAM
-829 KKDLDKAGNYFNDAS
+829 KKDLDKAGNYFDDAS

>member
-14 FNSYDFFSNK
+14 GNSYDFFSNK
-24 KIAAGTV
+24 KMSAGTV

-61 MVQFD
+61 IVQFD
-66 DTLPYTKK
+66 DTLPYSKK
-74 VETAQLRIEYYKTE
+74 VETSKLRIEYYKTE
-88 LEDAKSWVDAL
+88 LKDAESWVNAL
-99 QSEINKVNSELAEYK
+99 QTEINKVNSELTEYQ

-125 HSDLTKNLKQIIK
+125 HSALTTNLKQIVK
-138 NCKEDLND
+138 NYKEQLND
-146 LNTDYSKYKKITQ
+146 LNTEFSKYKKITQ
-159 THPKLIKAYTKFLND
+159 THPKLIKAYTNFYND
-174 LIKYGGKKTITRIEE
+174 LTKYGEKKAITRVDE
-189 FGSTEEAEQVDLDNL
+189 FGNVEEAEKVDLDNL
-204 DINQAPGMAISG
+204 DINQAPGMEISG
-216 AITEAVTQYLEVT
+216 AITDAVTQYLEVT

-246 INQETLGIAKSI
+246 INQETLGMAQSI
-258 LNLMDSALFNI
+258 LNLMDSTLFNI

-281 MLPSAKVAIGS
+281 MLPSAKIAIGS
-292 ICTSLKDIYI
+292 ICTSLKDMYI

-321 NLPSMQ
+321 NLPSIQ
-327 EVLKDALNLLMNT
+327 EVLKDAQELLMNT
-340 IWIMINEQC
+340 IWVMINEQC
-349 IKYTGHTL
+349 IKYTGYTL

-367 IHKYKAWKEARKEKK
+367 IHKYKAWKEARKEQK
-382 RRKKEKKEQEK
+382 RRKKEQEEQ
-393 REKEKEKETGI
+393 EKETGI
-404 QHSSGN
+404 QHSSGG
-410 TVSTKINVD
+410 TVSSKINVD
-419 IDPDIIKQSLMDEL
+419 VDPDIIKQSLMDEL
-433 ARASDLIYN
+433 SRASDLIYN

-469 VLSEG
+469 VLTDG
-474 IDSFEDFMNMLI
+474 IDSFEDFMDMLV
-486 EMGIDS
+486 EMGLDS

-517 QNQIKE
+517 QNQIE
-523 QAISSGLNIASDIVS
+523 AQAISSGLHIAADVVS
-538 NTKIS
+538 NTTVS
-543 KEIKT
+543 TEIKA

-630 FELEGFNKTLSEQIN
+630 FELDGFNKTLNEQIN

-650 NRIAQDAAKK
+650 NRIAQETAKE
-660 KEADE
+660 KEAEE

-811 PTILYID
+811 PTIHYID
-818 QDAITEQRNVM
+818 QDAITEQRNAM
-829 KKDLDKAGNYFNDAS
+829 KKDLDKAGNYFDDAS

>member
-14 FNSYDFFSNK
+14 GNSYDFFSNK
-24 KIAAGTV
+24 KMSAGTV

-61 MVQFD
+61 IVQFD
-66 DTLPYTKK
+66 DTLPYSKK
-74 VETAQLRIEYYKTE
+74 VETSKLRIEYYKTE
-88 LEDAKSWVDAL
+88 LKDAESWVNAL
-99 QSEINKVNSELAEYK
+99 QTEINKVNSELTEYQ

-125 HSDLTKNLKQIIK
+125 HSALTTNLKQIVK
-138 NCKEDLND
+138 NYKEQLND
-146 LNTDYSKYKKITQ
+146 LNTEFSKYKKITQ
-159 THPKLIKAYTKFLND
+159 THPKLIKAYTNFYND
-174 LIKYGGKKTITRIEE
+174 LTKYGEKKAITRVDE
-189 FGSTEEAEQVDLDNL
+189 FGNVEEAEKVDLDNL
-204 DINQAPGMAISG
+204 DINQAPGMEISG
-216 AITEAVTQYLEVT
+216 AITDAVTQYLEVT

-246 INQETLGIAKSI
+246 INQETLGMAQSI
-258 LNLMDSALFNI
+258 LNIMDSTLFNI

-281 MLPSAKVAIGS
+281 MLPSAKIAIGS
-292 ICTSLKDIYI
+292 ICTSLKDMYI

-321 NLPSMQ
+321 NLPSIQ
-327 EVLKDALNLLMNT
+327 EVLKDAQELLMNT
-340 IWIMINEQC
+340 IWVMINEQC
-349 IKYTGHTL
+349 IKYTGYTL

-367 IHKYKAWKEARKEKK
+367 IHKYKAWKEARKEQK
-382 RRKKEKKEQEK
+382 RRKKEQEEQ
-393 REKEKEKETGI
+393 EKETGI
-404 QHSSGN
+404 QHSSGG
-410 TVSTKINVD
+410 TVSSKINVD
-419 IDPDIIKQSLMDEL
+419 VDPDIIKQSLMDEL
-433 ARASDLIYN
+433 SRASDLIYN

-469 VLSEG
+469 VLTDG
-474 IDSFEDFMNMLI
+474 IDSFEDFMDMLV
-486 EMGIDS
+486 EMGLDS

-517 QNQIKE
+517 QNQIE
-523 QAISSGLNIASDIVS
+523 AQAISSGLHIAADVVS
-538 NTKIS
+538 NTTVSTEMKA
-543 KEIKT
+543 

-630 FELEGFNKTLSEQIN
+630 FELDGFNKTLNEQIN

-650 NRIAQDAAKK
+650 NRIAQETAKK
-660 KEADE
+660 KEAEE

-724 KVEANASGNLLGMVK
+724 KVEANASGNLLGMIK

-818 QDAITEQRNVM
+818 QDAITEQRNAM
-829 KKDLDKAGNYFNDAS
+829 KKDLDKAGNYFDDAS

>member
-14 FNSYDFFSNK
+14 GNSYDFFSNK
-24 KIAAGTV
+24 KMSAGTV

-61 MVQFD
+61 IVQFD
-66 DTLPYTKK
+66 DTLPYSKK

-88 LEDAKSWVDAL
+88 LKDAESWVNAL
-99 QSEINKVNSELAEYK
+99 QTEINKVNSELTEYQ

-125 HSDLTKNLKQIIK
+125 HSALTTNLKQIVK
-138 NCKEDLND
+138 NYKEQLND
-146 LNTDYSKYKKITQ
+146 LNTEFSKYKKITQ
-159 THPKLIKAYTKFLND
+159 THPKLIKAYTNFYND
-174 LIKYGGKKTITRIEE
+174 LTKYGEKKAITRVDE
-189 FGSTEEAEQVDLDNL
+189 FGNVEEAEKVDLDNL
-204 DINQAPGMAISG
+204 DINQAPGMEISG
-216 AITEAVTQYLEVT
+216 AITDAVTQYLEVT

-246 INQETLGIAKSI
+246 INQETLGMAQSI
-258 LNLMDSALFNI
+258 LNLMDSTLFNI

-281 MLPSAKVAIGS
+281 MLPSAKIAIGS
-292 ICTSLKDIYI
+292 ICTSLKDMYI

-321 NLPSMQ
+321 NLPSIQ
-327 EVLKDALNLLMNT
+327 EVLKDAQELLMNT
-340 IWIMINEQC
+340 IWVMINEQC
-349 IKYTGHTL
+349 IKYTGYTL

-367 IHKYKAWKEARKEKK
+367 IHKYKAWKEARKEQK
-382 RRKKEKKEQEK
+382 RRKKEQEEQ
-393 REKEKEKETGI
+393 EKETGI
-404 QHSSGN
+404 QHSSGG
-410 TVSTKINVD
+410 TVSSKINVD
-419 IDPDIIKQSLMDEL
+419 VDPDIIKQSLMDEL
-433 ARASDLIYN
+433 SRASDLIYN

-469 VLSEG
+469 VLTDG
-474 IDSFEDFMNMLI
+474 IDSFEDFMDMLV
-486 EMGIDS
+486 EMGLDS

-523 QAISSGLNIASDIVS
+523 QAISSGLHIAADVVS
-538 NTKIS
+538 NTTVS
-543 KEIKT
+543 TEIKA

-630 FELEGFNKTLSEQIN
+630 FELDGFNKTLNEQIN

-650 NRIAQDAAKK
+650 NRIAQETAKK
-660 KEADE
+660 KEAEE

-724 KVEANASGNLLGMVK
+724 KVEANASGNLLGMIK

-798 NAKSNYEIIKQDL
+798 NAKSNYEIIKQGL

-818 QDAITEQRNVM
+818 QDAITEQRNAM
-829 KKDLDKAGNYFNDAS
+829 KKDLDKAGNYFDDAS

>member
-14 FNSYDFFSNK
+14 GNSYDFFSNK
-24 KIAAGTV
+24 KMSAGTV
-31 ETEDMK
+31 ETADMK

-61 MVQFD
+61 IVQFD

-88 LEDAKSWVDAL
+88 LKDAESWVNAL
-99 QSEINKVNSELAEYK
+99 QTEINKVNSELTEYQ

-125 HSDLTKNLKQIIK
+125 HSALTTNLKQIVK
-138 NCKEDLND
+138 NYKEQLND
-146 LNTDYSKYKKITQ
+146 LNTEFSKYKKITQ
-159 THPKLIKAYTKFLND
+159 THPKLIKAYTNFYND
-174 LIKYGGKKTITRIEE
+174 LTKYGEKKAITRVDE
-189 FGSTEEAEQVDLDNL
+189 FGNVEEAEKVDLDNL
-204 DINQAPGMAISG
+204 DINQAPGMEISG
-216 AITEAVTQYLEVT
+216 AITDAVTQYLEVT

-246 INQETLGIAKSI
+246 INQETLGMAQSI

-281 MLPSAKVAIGS
+281 MLPSAKIAIGS
-292 ICTSLKDIYI
+292 ICTSLKDMYI

-321 NLPSMQ
+321 NLPSIQ
-327 EVLKDALNLLMNT
+327 EVLKDAQELLMNT
-340 IWIMINEQC
+340 IWVMINEQC
-349 IKYTGHTL
+349 IKYTGYTL

-367 IHKYKAWKEARKEKK
+367 IHKYKAWKEARKEQK
-382 RRKKEKKEQEK
+382 RRKKEQEEQEK
-393 REKEKEKETGI
+393 VTGI
-404 QHSSGN
+404 QHSSGG
-410 TVSTKINVD
+410 TVSSKINVD
-419 IDPDIIKQSLMDEL
+419 VDPDIIKQSLMDEL
-433 ARASDLIYN
+433 SRASDLIYN

-447 QIKDSIDE
+447 QIKDTIDE

-469 VLSEG
+469 VLTDG

-486 EMGIDS
+486 EMGLDS

-507 NQFSGNLTSL
+507 NQLSGNLTSL
-517 QNQIKE
+517 QNQIE
-523 QAISSGLNIASDIVS
+523 AQAISSGLNIAADVVS
-538 NTKIS
+538 NTTVS
-543 KEIKT
+543 TEIKA

-630 FELEGFNKTLSEQIN
+630 FELEGFNKTLNEQIN

-650 NRIAQDAAKK
+650 NRIAQETAKK
-660 KEADE
+660 KEAEE

-724 KVEANASGNLLGMVK
+724 KVEANASGNLLGMIR

-818 QDAITEQRNVM
+818 QDAITEQRNAM
-829 KKDLDKAGNYFNDAS
+829 KKDLDKAGNYFDDAS
-844 LFVQYPDS
+844 LFVQYPDP

>member
-14 FNSYDFFSNK
+14 GNSYDFFSNK
-24 KIAAGTV
+24 KMSAGTV

-61 MVQFD
+61 IVQFD
-66 DTLPYTKK
+66 DTLPYAKK
-74 VETAQLRIEYYKTE
+74 VETAKLRIEYYKTE
-88 LEDAKSWVDAL
+88 LKDAESWVNAL
-99 QSEINKVNSELAEYK
+99 QTEINKVNSELTEYQ

-125 HSDLTKNLKQIIK
+125 HSALTTNLKQIIK
-138 NCKEDLND
+138 NYKEQLND
-146 LNTDYSKYKKITQ
+146 LNTEFSKYKKITQ
-159 THPKLIKAYTKFLND
+159 THPKLIKAYTNFYND
-174 LIKYGGKKTITRIEE
+174 LTKYGEKKAITKVDE
-189 FGSTEEAEQVDLDNL
+189 FGNVEEAEQVDLDNL

-216 AITEAVTQYLEVT
+216 AITDAVTQYLEVT

-246 INQETLGIAKSI
+246 INQETLGMAQSI
-258 LNLMDSALFNI
+258 LNLMDSTLFNI

-281 MLPSAKVAIGS
+281 MLPSAKIAIGS
-292 ICTSLKDIYI
+292 ICTSLKDMYQAIYI
-302 AIYNDLENEYYET
+302 DLENQYYET

-327 EVLKDALNLLMNT
+327 EVLKDAQELLMNT
-340 IWIMINEQC
+340 IWVMINEQC
-349 IKYTGHTL
+349 IKYTGYTL

-367 IHKYKAWKEARKEKK
+367 IHKYKAWKEARKEQK
-382 RRKKEKKEQEK
+382 RRKKEQEEQ
-393 REKEKEKETGI
+393 EKETGI
-404 QHSSGN
+404 QHSSGG
-410 TVSTKINVD
+410 TISSKINVD
-419 IDPDIIKQSLMDEL
+419 VDPDIIKQSLMDEL
-433 ARASDLIYN
+433 SRASDLIYN

-469 VLSEG
+469 VLSDG
-474 IDSFEDFMNMLI
+474 IDSFEDFMDMLV
-486 EMGIDS
+486 EMGLDS

-517 QNQIKE
+517 QNQIE
-523 QAISSGLNIASDIVS
+523 AQAISSGLHIAADVVS
-538 NTKIS
+538 NTTVS
-543 KEIKT
+543 TEIKA

-630 FELEGFNKTLSEQIN
+630 FELDGFNKTLSEQKN

-650 NRIAQDAAKK
+650 NRIAQETAKK
-660 KEADE
+660 KEAEE

-724 KVEANASGNLLGMVK
+724 KVEANASGNLLGMIK

-818 QDAITEQRNVM
+818 QDAITEQRNAM
-829 KKDLDKAGNYFNDAS
+829 KKDLDKAGNYFDDAS

>member
-14 FNSYDFFSNK
+14 GNSYDFFSNK
-24 KIAAGTV
+24 KMSAGTV

-61 MVQFD
+61 IVQFD
-66 DTLPYTKK
+66 DTLPYSKK

-88 LEDAKSWVDAL
+88 LKDAESWVNAL
-99 QSEINKVNSELAEYK
+99 QTEINKVNSELTEYQ

-125 HSDLTKNLKQIIK
+125 HSALTTNLKQIVK
-138 NCKEDLND
+138 NYKEQLND
-146 LNTDYSKYKKITQ
+146 LNTEFSKYKKITQ
-159 THPKLIKAYTKFLND
+159 THPKLIKAYTNFYND
-174 LIKYGGKKTITRIEE
+174 LTKYGEKKVITKVDE
-189 FGSTEEAEQVDLDNL
+189 FGNVEEAEEVDLDNL
-204 DINQAPGMAISG
+204 DINQAPGMEISG
-216 AITEAVTQYLEVT
+216 AITDAVTQYLEVT

-246 INQETLGIAKSI
+246 INQETLGMAQSI
-258 LNLMDSALFNI
+258 LNLMDSTLFNI

-281 MLPSAKVAIGS
+281 MLPSAKIAIGS
-292 ICTSLKDIYI
+292 ICTSLKDMYI

-321 NLPSMQ
+321 NLPSIQ
-327 EVLKDALNLLMNT
+327 EVLKDAQELLMNT
-340 IWIMINEQC
+340 IWVMINEQC
-349 IKYTGHTL
+349 IKYTGYTL

-367 IHKYKAWKEARKEKK
+367 IHKYKAWKEARKEQK
-382 RRKKEKKEQEK
+382 RRKKEQEEQ
-393 REKEKEKETGI
+393 EKETGI
-404 QHSSGN
+404 QHSSGG
-410 TVSTKINVD
+410 TVSSKINVD
-419 IDPDIIKQSLMDEL
+419 VDPDIIKQSLMDEL
-433 ARASDLIYN
+433 SRASDLIYN

-469 VLSEG
+469 VLTDG
-474 IDSFEDFMNMLI
+474 IDSFEDFMDMLV
-486 EMGIDS
+486 EMGLNS

-517 QNQIKE
+517 QNQIE
-523 QAISSGLNIASDIVS
+523 AQAISSGLHIAADVVS
-538 NTKIS
+538 NTTVS
-543 KEIKT
+543 TEIKA

-630 FELEGFNKTLSEQIN
+630 FELDGFNKTLSEQIN

-650 NRIAQDAAKK
+650 NRIAQETAKK
-660 KEADE
+660 KEAEE

-724 KVEANASGNLLGMVK
+724 KVEANASGNLLGMIK

-798 NAKSNYEIIKQDL
+798 NAKSNYEIIKQGL

-818 QDAITEQRNVM
+818 QDAITEQRNAM
-829 KKDLDKAGNYFNDAS
+829 KKDLDKAGNYFDDAS